1 MNKMK
6 KLLSVLLAVVI
17 ALSCMSVM
25 ASAAKTSYKT
35 VDELT
40 NLDAYSPYG
49 QVTRLSLEE
58 RSSMVLDFLDNVL
71 PGLNINMGEVFSIDF
86 LSIAVTIDLSNV
98 DRLCYSFDTIK
109 STWENTLFSIATG
122 IVDLGILEKLDTG
135 SWVSGMSREGTDQWT
150 IISTLIAVL
159 SDQAGD
165 DGLLNALF
173 TQGLDL
179 GLINGMLGGLDLS
192 SIENIILNLPGMVK
206 GLIYPMLER
215 WDDTLADVKTYDN
228 NIAADGGVNSIANTR
243 VKALFSDNMSIQTV
257 KYDANGTMT
266 SDHTGMTFTTTA
278 PGTPSDTSLRC
289 VYVMSAETPVPGT
302 TLTVY
307 HIVDAKEAEA
317 LAKDTDDSNNVAA
330 YNYIAEDQT
339 FVMAEEVATTTD
351 EDGNEIKGNGVY
363 VWKAVDEKTGQP
375 YAEGGWALKWY
386 ADDSQLLPGFSGE
399 DFDLTTDSAGTL
411 LYKFIPVLFNEL
423 AIPVLNGSVKKLLA
437 EFTGAKF
444 EHVGKAGPKADDAV
458 AALGEQDIFV
468 GKQGDYVF
476 EWSDYAVVDGVH
488 YYRYLDDLYVA
499 DLSATNNYFD
509 IINWDFEVKSELLN
523 KYIPANADDVNTR
536 LLTNLTAFLT
546 DVAELVLL
554 PSAETKDEGPLGI
567 ERTWTRPTFTDT
579 TNASLVNNIKA
590 LAQAVVG
597 LAPEHI
603 FGDDYTTN
611 PRCYYNMFMSSD
623 NDTVLAGIAAQ
634 LVDIIM
640 PSMTLPTADQLIAAN
655 TKVGAILAA
664 VIREFAAQLTPQ
676 YNYDA
681 LIYADFG
688 TATGENGDD
697 DNVKTFLADKDS
709 EYWLD
714 VCLTMGIH
722 VGYEYLRAF
731 ADMGED
737 SVATVVGVT
746 DYGMKFGKHTFTE
759 ADLTVDY
766 DDGTNVTTFKV
777 WEVGLD
783 YIIDW
788 ALESDYEWCWAFENI
803 VNTTGL
809 TIDLSTP
816 QDPWAKLQTV
826 LGSILP
832 VDEILTVTP
841 DAGEEKIEHW
851 LKDDLILGIVDLK
864 WDHLIDTLQFNGSVG
879 YFRNE
884 NVLNN
889 LAALLKTVVNSIFAK
904 VGGSGFAL
912 IPSVIANFDDLA
924 TQANLVTMIKNLV
937 GVLYTAFVTNGLART
952 IFPFIGF
959 FLGWKTDPQKI
970 ADPVMGYQF
979 QGGKDYAFQGV
990 TDAEYGK
997 TGGGSSAS
1005 TGTAISGTY
1014 ITFLNNSAG
1023 MLETHRNS
1031 DVTDHNYDIVIKS
1044 VTFDGKTND
1053 DLSASYVTVADD
1065 GTETAAD
1072 ATVNPWEKVWVK
1084 VNGTY
1089 KGDEAVTAT
1098 IAYDYVGKDGQAVGG
1113 TQYTSYTFLISGL
1126 YEDADRIGTQSGDH
1140 DTAYAGIYDFKS
1152 YVFTE
1157 DLYTSVTEYTQEIH
1171 YVQASVN
1178 NPDQEFVYCQP
1189 EGYDA
1194 TDCNGN
1200 VTVNNAGAVPT
1211 APASNYFAQYTGQ
1224 AGGWKSTFSKDDST
1238 TSAKLYYAKD
1248 GVTADTTFDYG
1259 AYDMGGIGVKYNAP
1273 TLGVENSDTKVW
1285 YVDFIYYNDY
1295 NVYDIYTENRDNG
1308 YNAYQGVASDLYE
1321 AYSTAWNKIVYLA
1334 TYPMMTT
1341 ARNIAD
1347 WHGLTAAG
1355 TTDNDYVSA
1364 IMPQIEPA
1372 IAEYEAAKEAYE
1384 DALADAQSSGAA
1396 GAALPQYVQ
1405 NMAAEIENDFDA
1417 AGKEINFQ
1425 DRAFYEYFNYQDVK
1439 AEGENLYRTF
1449 LAPKEM
1455 DQYYIQG
1462 SGISQAELD
1471 LVTEAETS
1479 ASKKAGIL
1487 ASRLENSADAIAASQ
1502 VAVDEWKMPITSKL
1516 VVEDTTARIAYYKT
1530 FVIADSTKED
1540 ADLLYFLE
1548 KEVAH
1553 IDAQGLVE
1561 DDYES
1566 VTWGRFAEAYA
1577 DAEAIIAGTDEFSSY
1592 NSRIFDVK
1600 WELMVAYKQLLKND
1614 DSLIQ
1619 AGGTA
1624 DLLANI
1630 EIAEAIFASMDAA
1643 DGAYALAADYE
1654 GTVEEAYAELIKAL
1668 GYEYQARYSANDTEV
1683 QNGEKQ
1689 AGELK
1694 YNADGTA
1701 MMYELYADSAYEYA
1715 NNDRPNRSGN
1725 QAKVNAANA
1734 KLEAAIANFEATAV
1748 AAPELGAIDGKTGAF
1763 GEVDTDEETGVV
1775 TGYIYGVKAGEDAEN
1790 YFALVDDTAGYTK
1803 KVASTLAGAS
1813 ENGTGAKVQVYN
1825 NSHVLVAE
1833 YTLIVFGDVNGDA
1846 AISASDYSAIIG
1858 VTQGTAMDNIAMIAA
1873 DVVDATDMANPAIS
1887 ASDYSAVIQS
1897 TQGSDLTV
1905 NPYIG

>member
-40 NLDAYSPYG
+40 ALDAYSPYG

-58 RSSMVLDFLDNVL
+58 RSSIVLDFLDNVL
-71 PGLNINMGEVFSIDF
+71 PGLNINMGTVFDVLG
-86 LSIAVTIDLSNV
+86 LSVTIDLTSV

-109 STWENTLFSIATG
+109 STFENTLASIAMG
-122 IVDLGILEKLDTG
+122 IVDLGILESLETG
-135 SWVSGMSREGTDQWT
+135 KWTSGMSRDGTAQWT
-150 IISTLIAVL
+150 IISTIFNFL
-159 SDQAGD
+159 SDNTTLVGKVFSD
-165 DGLLNALF
+165 
-173 TQGLDL
+173 GLDL
-179 GLINGMLGGLDLS
+179 GLVSLGDMS
-192 SIENIILNLPGMVK
+192 SIENIIMNLPGMVK
-206 GLIYPMLER
+206 GLIYPLLER
-215 WDDTLADVKTYDN
+215 WDDTLADVKTYDDN
-228 NIAADGGVNSIANTR
+228 MAADGGVNSIANTR
-243 VKALFSDNMSIQTV
+243 VKALFSDNMSITTV
-257 KYDANGTMT
+257 KYDVNGNMT
-266 SDHTGMTFTTTA
+266 SEHTGMPFQTSA
-278 PGTPSDTSLRC
+278 PGKPSDTSPRC
-289 VYVMSAETPVPGT
+289 VYVMSAATPVPGT
-302 TLTVY
+302 TLTIY

-317 LAKDTDDSNNVAA
+317 LAKDTDDTNDVAA

-339 FVMAEEVATTTD
+339 YIMAEEVA
-351 EDGNEIKGNGVY
+351 GNGVY
-363 VWKAVDEKTGQP
+363 VWKAVDEKTGAP

-386 ADDSQLLPGFSGE
+386 NDDSALLPGFSGN
-399 DFDLTTDSAGTL
+399 DFDLLTMSAGDL
-411 LYKFIPVLFNEL
+411 LYTFMPKLFDEL
-423 AIPVLNGSVKKLLA
+423 ALVVLNGSVKKILA

-444 EHVGKAGPKADDAV
+444 EHVGKAGPEADDAV
-458 AALGEQDIFV
+458 AALGSDEIFV
-468 GKQGDYVF
+468 GEQGDYVF

-499 DLSATNNYFD
+499 DLSNTNNYFD
-509 IINWDFEVKSELLN
+509 IINWDFEVTSDLLN
-523 KYIPANADDVNTR
+523 KYIPANADDANTR

-546 DVAELVLL
+546 DVANLVLL

-567 ERTWTRPTFTDT
+567 EATWTRPTFTDT
-579 TNASLVNNIKA
+579 TNASLVANIKA
-590 LAQAVVG
+590 LAQAVVS

-676 YNYDA
+676 YNYDN

-688 TATGENGDD
+688 TTEADP
-697 DNVKTFLADKDS
+697 VKTFLADKDS

-737 SVATVVGVT
+737 DAACAGVAS
-746 DYGMKFGKHTFTE
+746 YGMKFDNHTFAE
-759 ADLTVDY
+759 SDLTVEY
-766 DDGTNVTTFKV
+766 NGTTFKV

-788 ALESDYEWCWAFENI
+788 ALEADYEWSWAFENI

-809 TIDLSTP
+809 TVDLSTP
-816 QDPWAKLQTV
+816 QDPWVKLQTV

-841 DAGEEKIEHW
+841 DDGEQKIEHW

-879 YFRNE
+879 YFRND

-904 VGGSGFAL
+904 VGGGTYAL
-912 IPSVIANFDDLA
+912 IPAAITNFDTLA
-924 TQANLVTMIKNLV
+924 TQANLVEMIKSLV
-937 GVLYTAFVTNGLART
+937 GVLYKALVTNGLGRT
-952 IFPFIGF
+952 IMPFLN
-959 FLGWKTDPQKI
+959 FLFGWKTDPQKI

-1031 DVTDHNYDIVIKS
+1031 TVTDHNYDIVIKS
-1044 VTFDGKTND
+1044 VTFDGTINN
-1053 DLSASYVTVADD
+1053 DLSASYVTVASD
-1065 GTETAAD
+1065 GTESAAD

-1089 KGDEAVTAT
+1089 KGDEAVTMT

-1126 YEDADRIGTQSGDH
+1126 YEDADRIGTQDGDH
-1140 DTAYAGIYDFKS
+1140 DKDYTGIYDFKS

-1157 DLYTSVTEYTQEIH
+1157 DLYTTVTTYEQQIH
-1171 YVQASVN
+1171 YVQASLS
-1178 NPDQEFVYCQP
+1178 NPDKSFVSCLA
-1189 EGYDA
+1189 EGQSV
-1194 TDCNGN
+1194 DCSGN
-1200 VTVNNAGAVPT
+1200 VSGTGATPT

-1224 AGGWKSTFSKDDST
+1224 AGGWANSVTKNSSS
-1238 TSAKLYYAKD
+1238 TSAKLYYALD
-1248 GVTADTTFDYG
+1248 GVTADTEFAYG
-1259 AYDMGGIGVKYNAP
+1259 AYDMGGVGVKY
-1273 TLGVENSDTKVW
+1273 GDDTKVW

-1295 NVYDIYTENRDNG
+1295 NVYDIYTENKDNG
-1308 YNAYQGVASDLYE
+1308 YNANQGVASNLYE
-1321 AYSTAWNKIVYLA
+1321 AYRTAWNKIVYLA

-1355 TTDNDYVSA
+1355 TSSNDYVSA

-1372 IAEYEAAKEAYE
+1372 IEAYEAAKEAYE
-1384 DALADAQSSGAA
+1384 EALADAQSSGAA

-1405 NMAAEIENDFDA
+1405 NMAAEIEDDFDA

-1449 LAPKEM
+1449 LAPKVM
-1455 DQYYIQG
+1455 DTYYIQG
-1462 SGISQAELD
+1462 SGISEAELD
-1471 LVTEAETS
+1471 LVANAETS

-1516 VVEDTTARIAYYKT
+1516 VVDDTTARIAYYKT
-1530 FVIADSTKED
+1530 FVIADSAKED

-1561 DDYES
+1561 EDYES

-1577 DAEAIIAGTDEFSSY
+1577 DAQAIIAGTDEFSSY

-1643 DGAYALAADYE
+1643 DGAYLLKE
-1654 GTVEEAYAELIKAL
+1654 GVDANEAYAALISAL
-1668 GYEYQARYSANDTEV
+1668 GYEYQARYSSNDDEV
-1683 QNGEKQ
+1683 INGEKA
-1689 AGELK
+1689 AGDLK
-1694 YNADGTA
+1694 YNADGSP

-1715 NNDRPNRSGN
+1715 NNDRPNKSGN

-1734 KLEAAIANFEATAV
+1734 KLEAAIANFEVAV
-1748 AAPELGAIDGKTGAF
+1748 AALPELGAIDGTTGAF
-1763 GEVDTDEETGVV
+1763 GEVVTDEETGFT
-1775 TGYIYGVKAGEDAEN
+1775 TGYLYGVTAGEAAEG
-1790 YFALVDDTAGYTK
+1790 YFALVDETAGT
-1803 KVASTLAGAS
+1803 VEWTLGTASNV
-1813 ENGTGAKVQVYN
+1813 NGTGAVATVKDTKGN
-1825 NSHVLVAE
+1825 AVAE
-1833 YTLIVFGDVNGDA
+1833 FTLVIFGDVNGDA
-1846 AISASDYSAIIG
+1846 TVTGTDAQIVTNASLGGSIDGEANNFAANVNGDEGG
-1858 VTQGTAMDNIAMIAA
+1858 VTGTDSQIVTN
-1873 DVVDATDMANPAIS
+1873 
-1887 ASDYSAVIQS
+1887 ASLG
-1897 TQGSDLTV
+1897 GSITV
-1905 NPYIG
+1905 NPYVA

>member
-25 ASAAKTSYKT
+25 ASAAKTEYKT
-35 VDELT
+35 VD
-40 NLDAYSPYG
+40 NLNALGAYSPYG

-58 RSSMVLDFLDNVL
+58 RSSIVLDFLDNVL
-71 PGLNINMGEVFSIDF
+71 PGLNINMGTVFDVLG
-86 LSIAVTIDLSNV
+86 LSVTIDLTSV

-109 STWENTLFSIATG
+109 STFENTLASIAMG
-122 IVDLGILEKLDTG
+122 IVDLGILESLETG
-135 SWVSGMSREGTDQWT
+135 KWTSGMSRDGTAQWT
-150 IISTLIAVL
+150 IISTIFNFL
-159 SDQAGD
+159 SDNTTLVGKVFSD
-165 DGLLNALF
+165 
-173 TQGLDL
+173 GLDL
-179 GLINGMLGGLDLS
+179 GLVSLGDMS
-192 SIENIILNLPGMVK
+192 SITDIIMNLPGMIK

-228 NIAADGGVNSIANTR
+228 NMAADGGVNSIANTR
-243 VKALFSDNMSIQTV
+243 VKALFSDNMSITTV
-257 KYDANGTMT
+257 KYDVNGNMT
-266 SDHTGMTFTTTA
+266 SEHTGMPFQTSA
-278 PGTPSDTSLRC
+278 PGKPSDTSPRC
-289 VYVMSAETPVPGT
+289 VYVMSAATPVPGT

-317 LAKDTDDSNNVAA
+317 LAKDADDSNNVAA
-330 YNYIAEDQT
+330 YNYIKEDQT
-339 FVMAEEVATTTD
+339 YIMAEEA
-351 EDGNEIKGNGVY
+351 GNGVY

-375 YAEGGWALKWY
+375 YAEGGSTLKWY
-386 ADDSQLLPGFSGE
+386 NDDSALLPGFSGD
-399 DFDLTTDSAGTL
+399 DFDLLTMSAGDL
-411 LYKFIPVLFNEL
+411 LYTFMPKLFDEL
-423 AIPVLNGSVKKLLA
+423 ALVVLNGSVKKILA

-444 EHVGKAGPKADDAV
+444 EHVGKAGPEADDAV
-458 AALGEQDIFV
+458 AALGSDEIFV
-468 GKQGDYVF
+468 GEQGDYVF

-509 IINWDFEVKSELLN
+509 IINWNFEVTSDLLN
-523 KYIPANADDVNTR
+523 KYIPANADDANTR

-546 DVAELVLL
+546 DVANLVLL

-567 ERTWTRPTFTDT
+567 EATWTRPTFTDI
-579 TNASLVNNIKA
+579 TNASLVNNIKT
-590 LAQAVVG
+590 LAQAVVS

-676 YNYDA
+676 YNYDN

-688 TATGENGDD
+688 TTEADP
-697 DNVKTFLADKDS
+697 VKTFLANKDS

-737 SVATVVGVT
+737 NGACAGVAS
-746 DYGMKFGKHTFTE
+746 YGMKFDNHTFAE
-759 ADLTVDY
+759 SDLTVEY
-766 DDGTNVTTFKV
+766 NGTTFKV

-788 ALESDYEWCWAFENI
+788 ALEADYEWCWAFENI

-809 TIDLSTP
+809 TVDLSTP

-864 WDHLIDTLQFNGSVG
+864 WDHLIDTLKFDGDVD
-879 YFRNE
+879 YFRNK

-889 LAALLKTVVNSIFAK
+889 LAALLKTVVNNIFKK
-904 VGGSGFAL
+904 VGGGSYAL
-912 IPSVIANFDDLA
+912 IPSVITNFDELA

-937 GVLYTAFVTNGLART
+937 GVLYTALVTNGLGRT
-952 IFPFIGF
+952 IMPFLNF
-959 FLGWKTDPQKI
+959 FLGWKTDPQVF

-979 QGGKDYAFQGV
+979 RAGKDYAFQG
-990 TDAEYGK
+990 TSDAEAGK
-997 TGGGSSAS
+997 GGKGTSAAI
-1005 TGTAISGTY
+1005 GTAISGTY

-1031 DVTDHNYDIVIKS
+1031 DVTDHSYDIAIKS
-1044 VTFDGKTND
+1044 VTFDGTINN
-1053 DLSASYVTVADD
+1053 DLSASYVTVAAD
-1065 GTETAAD
+1065 GTESAAD

-1089 KGDEAVTAT
+1089 KGDEAVTMT
-1098 IAYDYVGKDGQAVGG
+1098 IAYDYVGKDGLAVGG

-1140 DTAYAGIYDFKS
+1140 DKDYTGIYDFKS

-1157 DLYTSVTEYTQEIH
+1157 DLYTSVTTYEQEIH
-1171 YVQASVN
+1171 YVQASFS
-1178 NPDQEFVYCQP
+1178 NPDKSFASCLP
-1189 EGYDA
+1189 EGQS

-1200 VTVNNAGAVPT
+1200 VTGTGATPT

-1224 AGGWKSTFSKDDST
+1224 AGGWEGSVTKNSST
-1238 TSAKLYYAKD
+1238 ANGLLYYALD
-1248 GVTADTTFDYG
+1248 GVTADTEFAYG
-1259 AYDMGGIGVKYNAP
+1259 AYDMGGIGVKY
-1273 TLGVENSDTKVW
+1273 GDDTKVW

-1295 NVYDIYTENRDNG
+1295 NVYDIYTENKDNG
-1308 YNAYQGVASDLYE
+1308 YNANQGVASNLYE

-1347 WHGLTAAG
+1347 WHGFTAAG
-1355 TTDNDYVSA
+1355 TTANDYVSA

-1372 IAEYEAAKEAYE
+1372 IAEYKAAKEAYE
-1384 DALADAQSSGAA
+1384 EALADAQSSGAA
-1396 GAALPQYVQ
+1396 SAALPQYVQ
-1405 NMAAEIENDFDA
+1405 DMAAEIENDFDA

-1439 AEGENLYRTF
+1439 AEGEKLYRTF
-1449 LAPKEM
+1449 LAPKVM
-1455 DQYYIQG
+1455 DTYYIQG

-1471 LVTEAETS
+1471 LVANAETS

-1487 ASRLENSADAIAASQ
+1487 ASRLKNSADAITASQ
-1502 VAVDEWKMPITSKL
+1502 VAYDEWKMPITSKL
-1516 VVEDTTARIAYYKT
+1516 VVDDTTARIAYYKQ
-1530 FVIADSTKED
+1530 FVIADTAKED

-1561 DDYES
+1561 EDYES

-1600 WELMVAYKQLLKND
+1600 WQLMVAYKQLLKND

-1643 DGAYALAADYE
+1643 DGAYLLKE
-1654 GTVEEAYAELIKAL
+1654 GVDANEAYAALISAL

-1683 QNGEKQ
+1683 QNGEK
-1689 AGELK
+1689 AVGDLK
-1694 YNADGTA
+1694 YNADGSP
-1701 MMYELYADSAYEYA
+1701 MMFELYADSAYEYA
-1715 NNDRPNRSGN
+1715 NNDRPNKSGN

-1734 KLEAAIANFEATAV
+1734 KLEAAIANFEVAV
-1748 AAPELGAIDGKTGAF
+1748 AELPELGAVDGTTGAF
-1763 GEVDTDEETGVV
+1763 GEVVTDEETGFT
-1775 TGYIYGVKAGEDAEN
+1775 TGYLYGVTAGEAAEG
-1790 YFALVDDTAGYTK
+1790 YFALVDDTAGT
-1803 KVASTLAGAS
+1803 VEWSLGTASNV
-1813 ENGTGAKVQVYN
+1813 NGTGAVATVKDTKGN
-1825 NSHVLVAE
+1825 AVAE
-1833 YTLIVFGDVNGDA
+1833 FTLVIFGDVNGDA
-1846 AISASDYSAIIG
+1846 AVTGTDASIIENASLGGNIDGDANNKAADANGDTG
-1858 VTQGTAMDNIAMIAA
+1858 VTGT
-1873 DVVDATDMANPAIS
+1873 DASIVENASLGGVIS
-1887 ASDYSAVIQS
+1887 
-1897 TQGSDLTV
+1897 V
-1905 NPYIG
+1905 NPYVA

>member
-25 ASAAKTSYKT
+25 ASAAKTAYKS
-35 VDELT
+35 VDEL
-40 NLDAYSPYG
+40 NALDAYSPYG

-58 RSSMVLDFLDNVL
+58 RSSIVLDFLDNVL
-71 PGLNINMGEVFSIDF
+71 PGLNINMGTVFDVLG
-86 LSIAVTIDLSNV
+86 LSVTIDLTSV

-109 STWENTLFSIATG
+109 STFENTLASIAMG
-122 IVDLGILEKLDTG
+122 IVDLGILESLETG
-135 SWVSGMSREGTDQWT
+135 KWTSGMSRAGTAQWT
-150 IISTLIAVL
+150 IISTIFNFL
-159 SDQAGD
+159 SDNTTLVGKVFSD
-165 DGLLNALF
+165 
-173 TQGLDL
+173 GLDL
-179 GLINGMLGGLDLS
+179 GLVSLGDMS
-192 SIENIILNLPGMVK
+192 SIENIIMNLPGMVK

-228 NIAADGGVNSIANTR
+228 NMAADGGVNSIVNTR
-243 VKALFSDNMSIQTV
+243 VKALFSDNMSITTV
-257 KYDANGTMT
+257 KYDVNGNMT
-266 SDHTGMTFTTTA
+266 SEHTGMPFQTSA
-278 PGTPSDTSLRC
+278 PGTPSDTSPRC
-289 VYVMSAETPVPGT
+289 VYVMSAATPVPGT

-339 FVMAEEVATTTD
+339 YIMAEEA
-351 EDGNEIKGNGVY
+351 GNGVY

-375 YAEGGWALKWY
+375 YAEGGSTLKWY
-386 ADDSQLLPGFSGE
+386 NDDSALLPGFSGN
-399 DFDLTTDSAGTL
+399 DFDLLTMSAGDL
-411 LYKFIPVLFNEL
+411 LYTFMPKLFDEL
-423 AIPVLNGSVKKLLA
+423 ALVVLNGSVKKILA

-444 EHVGKAGPKADDAV
+444 EHVGKAGPEADDAV
-458 AALGEQDIFV
+458 AALGSDEIFV
-468 GKQGDYVF
+468 GEQGDYVF

-509 IINWDFEVKSELLN
+509 IINWDFEVTSDLLN
-523 KYIPANADDVNTR
+523 KYIPANADDANTR

-546 DVAELVLL
+546 DVANLVLL

-567 ERTWTRPTFTDT
+567 EATWTRPTFTDT

-590 LAQAVVG
+590 LAQAVVS

-688 TATGENGDD
+688 TTEADP
-697 DNVKTFLADKDS
+697 VKTFLANKDS

-737 SVATVVGVT
+737 DAACAGVAS
-746 DYGMKFGKHTFTE
+746 YGMKFDNHTFAE
-759 ADLTVDY
+759 SDLTVEY
-766 DDGTNVTTFKV
+766 NGTTFKV

-788 ALESDYEWCWAFENI
+788 ALEADYEWCWAFENI

-809 TIDLSTP
+809 TVDLSTP
-816 QDPWAKLQTV
+816 QDPWVKLQTV

-841 DAGEEKIEHW
+841 DDGEQKIEHW

-904 VGGSGFAL
+904 VGGGSYSL
-912 IPSVIANFDDLA
+912 IPSVITNFDELA

-937 GVLYTAFVTNGLART
+937 GVLYTALVTNGLGRT
-952 IFPFIGF
+952 IMPFLN
-959 FLGWKTDPQKI
+959 FLFGWKTDPQVI

-990 TDAEYGK
+990 TDAEHGK

-1044 VTFDGKTND
+1044 VTFDGTINN
-1053 DLSASYVTVADD
+1053 DLSASYVTVAAD
-1065 GTETAAD
+1065 GTESAAD

-1089 KGDEAVTAT
+1089 KGDEAVTMT

-1126 YEDADRIGTQSGDH
+1126 YEDADRIGTQDGDH
-1140 DTAYAGIYDFKS
+1140 DKDYTGIYDFKS

-1157 DLYTSVTEYTQEIH
+1157 DLYTSVTEYTQQIH
-1171 YVQASVN
+1171 YVQASFS
-1178 NPDQEFVYCQP
+1178 NPDKSFVSCLA
-1189 EGYDA
+1189 EGQSV
-1194 TDCNGN
+1194 DCNGN
-1200 VTVNNAGAVPT
+1200 VSGTGATPT

-1224 AGGWKSTFSKDDST
+1224 AGGWAGSVTKDSSS
-1238 TSAKLYYAKD
+1238 TSAKLYYALD
-1248 GVTADTTFDYG
+1248 GVTADTEFAYG
-1259 AYDMGGIGVKYNAP
+1259 AYDMGGVGVKY
-1273 TLGVENSDTKVW
+1273 GDDTKVW

-1295 NVYDIYTENRDNG
+1295 GIDQIYADNKDNG
-1308 YNAYQGVASDLYE
+1308 YNANQGVASNLYE
-1321 AYSTAWNKIVYLA
+1321 AYRTAWNKIVYLA

-1347 WHGLTAAG
+1347 WIGHTAAG
-1355 TTDNDYVSA
+1355 TSANDYVTA

-1384 DALADAQSSGAA
+1384 EALADAQSSGAA

-1449 LAPKEM
+1449 LAPKVM
-1455 DQYYIQG
+1455 DTYYIQG

-1471 LVTEAETS
+1471 LVANAETS

-1502 VAVDEWKMPITSKL
+1502 VAYDEWKMPITSKL
-1516 VVEDTTARIAYYKT
+1516 VVDDTTARIAYYKT
-1530 FVIADSTKED
+1530 FVIADSAKED
-1540 ADLLYFLE
+1540 ADLLYFLTQ
-1548 KEVAH
+1548 EVAH

-1561 DDYES
+1561 EDYES

-1643 DGAYALAADYE
+1643 DGAYLLKE
-1654 GTVEEAYAELIKAL
+1654 GVDANEAYAALISAL
-1668 GYEYQARYSANDTEV
+1668 GYEYQARYSSNDDEV
-1683 QNGEKQ
+1683 INGEKA
-1689 AGELK
+1689 AGDLK
-1694 YNADGTA
+1694 YNADGSP
-1701 MMYELYADSAYEYA
+1701 MMFELYADSAYEYA
-1715 NNDRPNRSGN
+1715 NNDRPNKSGN

-1734 KLEAAIANFEATAV
+1734 KLEAAIANFEVAV
-1748 AAPELGAIDGKTGAF
+1748 AELPELGAVDGTTGAF
-1763 GEVDTDEETGVV
+1763 GEVVTDEETGFT
-1775 TGYIYGVKAGEDAEN
+1775 TGYLYGVTAGEAAEG
-1790 YFALVDDTAGYTK
+1790 YFALVDDTAGT
-1803 KVASTLAGAS
+1803 VEWSLGTASNV
-1813 ENGTGAKVQVYN
+1813 NGTGAVATVKDTKGN
-1825 NSHVLVAE
+1825 AVAE
-1833 YTLIVFGDVNGDA
+1833 FTLVIFGDVNGDA
-1846 AISASDYSAIIG
+1846 AVTGTDASIIENASLG
-1858 VTQGTAMDNIAMIAA
+1858 GNIDGDANNIAA
-1873 DVVDATDMANPAIS
+1873 DANGDTGVTGTDASIVENASLGGVIS
-1887 ASDYSAVIQS
+1887 
-1897 TQGSDLTV
+1897 V
-1905 NPYIG
+1905 NPYVA

>member
-25 ASAAKTSYKT
+25 ASAAKTAYKT

-40 NLDAYSPYG
+40 ALDAYSPYG

-58 RSSMVLDFLDNVL
+58 RSSIVLDFLDNVL
-71 PGLNINMGEVFSIDF
+71 PGLNINMGTVFDVMG
-86 LSIAVTIDLSNV
+86 LSVTIDLTSV

-109 STWENTLFSIATG
+109 DTFENTLASIAMA
-122 IVDLGILEKLDTG
+122 IVDLGILESLETG
-135 SWVSGMSREGTDQWT
+135 EWVSGMTRDGTAQWT
-150 IISTLIAVL
+150 IISTIFAFL
-159 SDQAGD
+159 SDNTTLVGKVFSD
-165 DGLLNALF
+165 
-173 TQGLDL
+173 GLDL
-179 GLINGMLGGLDLS
+179 GIVSLGDMS
-192 SIENIILNLPGMVK
+192 SIENIIMNLPGMVK

-215 WDDTLADVKTYDN
+215 WDDTLADVKTYDDN
-228 NIAADGGVNSIANTR
+228 MAADGGVNSIVNTR
-243 VKALFSDNMSIQTV
+243 VKALFSDNMSITTV
-257 KYDANGTMT
+257 KYDVNGNMT
-266 SDHTGMTFTTTA
+266 SEHEGMPFQTSA
-278 PGTPSDTSLRC
+278 PGTPSDTSPRC
-289 VYVMSAETPVPGT
+289 VYVMSAATPVPGT
-302 TLTVY
+302 TLTIY

-317 LAKDTDDSNNVAA
+317 LAKDTDDTNDVAA

-339 FVMAEEVATTTD
+339 YIMAEEVA
-351 EDGNEIKGNGVY
+351 GNGVY
-363 VWKAVDEKTGQP
+363 VWKAVDEKTGAP
-375 YAEGGWALKWY
+375 YAEGGSTLKWY
-386 ADDSQLLPGFSGE
+386 NDDSALLPGFSGN
-399 DFDLTTDSAGTL
+399 DFDLLTMSAGDL
-411 LYKFIPVLFNEL
+411 LYTFMPKLFDEL
-423 AIPVLNGSVKKLLA
+423 ALVVLNGSVKKILA

-444 EHVGKAGPKADDAV
+444 EHVGKAGPEADDAV
-458 AALGEQDIFV
+458 AALGSDDIFV

-509 IINWDFEVKSELLN
+509 IINWDFEVTSDLLN
-523 KYIPANADDVNTR
+523 QYIPANADDASTR

-546 DVAELVLL
+546 DVANLVLL

-567 ERTWTRPTFTDT
+567 EATWTRPTFTDT

-590 LAQAVVG
+590 LAQAVVS

-664 VIREFAAQLTPQ
+664 VVREFAAQLTPQ
-676 YNYDA
+676 YNYDN

-688 TATGENGDD
+688 TTEADP
-697 DNVKTFLADKDS
+697 VKTFLADKDS

-714 VCLTMGIH
+714 VILTMGIH

-737 SVATVVGVT
+737 NGACAGVAS
-746 DYGMKFGKHTFTE
+746 YGMKFDNHTFAE
-759 ADLTVDY
+759 SDLTVEY
-766 DDGTNVTTFKV
+766 NGTTFKV

-788 ALESDYEWCWAFENI
+788 ALEADYEWSWAFENI
-803 VNTTGL
+803 VDTSTF
-809 TIDLSTP
+809 TVDLSTP

-841 DAGEEKIEHW
+841 DDGEQKIEHW
-851 LKDDLILGIVDLK
+851 LKDDLILGIVDLN

-879 YFRNE
+879 YFRND
-884 NVLNN
+884 NVLDN
-889 LAALLKTVVNSIFAK
+889 LAALLKTVVNSIFVE
-904 VGGSGFAL
+904 VGGGSYAL
-912 IPSVIANFDDLA
+912 IPDAITNFDTLA
-924 TQANLVTMIKNLV
+924 TQANLVEMIKSLV
-937 GVLYTAFVTNGLART
+937 GTLYTALVTNGLGRT
-952 IFPFIGF
+952 IMPFLN
-959 FLGWKTDPQKI
+959 FLFGWKTDPQKI

-979 QGGKDYAFQGV
+979 KANKDYAFQGT
-990 TDAEYGK
+990 TDDEAGEVGK
-997 TGGGSSAS
+997 GSSAS

-1031 DVTDHNYDIVIKS
+1031 DTVDHAYDINITS
-1044 VTFDGKTND
+1044 VTFDATTNN

-1072 ATVNPWEKVWVK
+1072 NVVEPYEKVWVK
-1084 VNGTY
+1084 INGTY
-1089 KGDEAVTAT
+1089 QGDEAVTMT
-1098 IAYDYVGKDGQAVGG
+1098 VAYDYVGKDGQAVGG

-1126 YEDADRIGTQSGDH
+1126 YEDADRIGTQANDH
-1140 DTAYAGIYDFKS
+1140 DNSYGGIYDFKS

-1157 DLYTSVTEYTQEIH
+1157 DLYTSVTEYEQEIH
-1171 YVQASVN
+1171 YVQASLS
-1178 NPDQEFVYCQP
+1178 NPDQAFQYCYS
-1189 EGYDA
+1189 EGS
-1194 TDCNGN
+1194 TVDCN
-1200 VTVNNAGAVPT
+1200 NNKTADGDLPT
-1211 APASNYFAQYTGQ
+1211 APASNYFAQYEGQ
-1224 AGGWKSTFSKDDST
+1224 AGGWEDSLTKDGSTVNGL
-1238 TSAKLYYAKD
+1238 LYYAKD
-1248 GVTADTTFDYG
+1248 GVTADTEFAYG
-1259 AYDMGGIGVKYNAP
+1259 AYDMGGVGVKY
-1273 TLGVENSDTKVW
+1273 GDDTKVW
-1285 YVDFIYYNDY
+1285 YVDFIYYTDY
-1295 NVYDIYTENRDNG
+1295 GIDQIYADNKGNG

-1321 AYSTAWNKIVYLA
+1321 AYRTAWNKIVYLA

-1347 WHGLTAAG
+1347 WNSLTATG
-1355 TTDNDYVSA
+1355 TSTNDYVSA

-1372 IAEYEAAKEAYE
+1372 IEAYEAAKEAYE
-1384 DALADAQSSGAA
+1384 EALADAQSSGAA
-1396 GAALPQYVQ
+1396 GAALPNYVQ
-1405 NMAAEIENDFDA
+1405 NMAAEIEDDFDA

-1449 LAPKEM
+1449 IAPKVM

-1471 LVTEAETS
+1471 LVANAETS

-1502 VAVDEWKMPITSKL
+1502 VAYDEWKMPITSKL

-1600 WELMVAYKQLLKND
+1600 WELMVAYKQLLKKA
-1614 DSLIQ
+1614 DSLIE

-1624 DLLANI
+1624 TLLENI

-1668 GYEYQARYSANDTEV
+1668 GYEYQARYSSNDDEV
-1683 QNGEKQ
+1683 INGEKA
-1689 AGELK
+1689 AGDLK
-1694 YNADGTA
+1694 YNADGTP

-1715 NNDRPNRSGN
+1715 NNDRPNKSSN

-1734 KLEAAIANFEATAV
+1734 KLEAAIANFEAAVTAD
-1748 AAPELGAIDGKTGAF
+1748 PELGVIDGTTGAF
-1763 GEVDTDEETGVV
+1763 GEVVTDGETGFT
-1775 TGYIYGVKAGEDAEN
+1775 TGYIYGVTAGDAAED
-1790 YFALVDDTAGYTK
+1790 YFALVDETAGT
-1803 KVASTLAGAS
+1803 VEWSLGTASS
-1813 ENGTGAKVQVYN
+1813 VNGTGAVATVKDTKGN
-1825 NSHVLVAE
+1825 AVAE
-1833 YTLIVFGDVNGDA
+1833 YTLIIFGDVDGDA
-1846 AISASDYSAIIG
+1846 GITAQDYLAVINT
-1858 VTQGTAMDNIAMIAA
+1858 TQGTSMNEVATFAANVDGDDSVSAQDYLAMINA
-1873 DVVDATDMANPAIS
+1873 
-1887 ASDYSAVIQS
+1887 
-1897 TQGSDLTV
+1897 TQGVALGT
-1905 NPYIG
+1905 NPYA

>member
-25 ASAAKTSYKT
+25 ASAAKTTYKT
-35 VDELT
+35 VDEL
-40 NLDAYSPYG
+40 NALDAYSPYG

-58 RSSMVLDFLDNVL
+58 RSSIVLDFLDNVL
-71 PGLNINMGEVFSIDF
+71 PGLNINMGTVFDVLG
-86 LSIAVTIDLSNV
+86 LSVTIDLTSV

-109 STWENTLFSIATG
+109 STFENTLASIAMG
-122 IVDLGILEKLDTG
+122 IVDLGILESLETG
-135 SWVSGMSREGTDQWT
+135 KWTSGMSRNGTAQWT
-150 IISTLIAVL
+150 IISTIFNFL
-159 SDQAGD
+159 SDNTTLVGKVFSD
-165 DGLLNALF
+165 
-173 TQGLDL
+173 GLDL
-179 GLINGMLGGLDLS
+179 GLVSLGDMS
-192 SIENIILNLPGMVK
+192 SIENIIMNLPGMVK

-228 NIAADGGVNSIANTR
+228 NMAADGGVNSIVNTR
-243 VKALFSDNMSIQTV
+243 VKALFSDNMSITTV
-257 KYDANGTMT
+257 KYDVNGNMT
-266 SDHTGMTFTTTA
+266 SEHTGMPFQTSA
-278 PGTPSDTSLRC
+278 PGTPSDTSPRC
-289 VYVMSAETPVPGT
+289 VYVMSAATPVPGT

-339 FVMAEEVATTTD
+339 YIMAEEA
-351 EDGNEIKGNGVY
+351 GNGVY

-375 YAEGGWALKWY
+375 YAEGGSTLKWY
-386 ADDSQLLPGFSGE
+386 NDDSALLPGFSGD
-399 DFDLTTDSAGTL
+399 DFDLLTMSAGDL
-411 LYKFIPVLFNEL
+411 LYTFMPKLFDEL
-423 AIPVLNGSVKKLLA
+423 ALVVLNGSVKKILA

-444 EHVGKAGPKADDAV
+444 EHVGKAGPEADDAV
-458 AALGEQDIFV
+458 AALGSDEIFV
-468 GKQGDYVF
+468 GEQGDYVF

-509 IINWDFEVKSELLN
+509 IINWDFEVTSDLLN
-523 KYIPANADDVNTR
+523 KYIPASADDVNTR

-546 DVAELVLL
+546 DVANLVLL

-567 ERTWTRPTFTDT
+567 EATWTRPTFTDT

-590 LAQAVVG
+590 LAQAVVS

-688 TATGENGDD
+688 TTEADP
-697 DNVKTFLADKDS
+697 VKTFLANKDS

-737 SVATVVGVT
+737 NGACAGVAS
-746 DYGMKFGKHTFTE
+746 YGMKFDNHTFAE
-759 ADLTVDY
+759 SDLTVEY
-766 DDGTNVTTFKV
+766 NGTTFKV

-788 ALESDYEWCWAFENI
+788 ALEADYEWCWAFENI

-809 TIDLSTP
+809 TVDLSTP
-816 QDPWAKLQTV
+816 QDPWVKLQTV

-841 DAGEEKIEHW
+841 DDGEQKIEHW

-904 VGGSGFAL
+904 VGGGSYSL
-912 IPSVIANFDDLA
+912 IPSVITNFDELA

-937 GVLYTAFVTNGLART
+937 GVLYTALVTNGLGRT
-952 IFPFIGF
+952 IMPFLN
-959 FLGWKTDPQKI
+959 FLFGWKTDPQVI

-990 TDAEYGK
+990 TDAEHGK

-1044 VTFDGKTND
+1044 VTFDGTINN
-1053 DLSASYVTVADD
+1053 DLSASYVTVAAD
-1065 GTETAAD
+1065 GTESAAD

-1089 KGDEAVTAT
+1089 KGDEAVTMT

-1126 YEDADRIGTQSGDH
+1126 YEDADRIGTQDGDH
-1140 DTAYAGIYDFKS
+1140 DKDYTGIYDFKS

-1157 DLYTSVTEYTQEIH
+1157 DLYTSVTEYTQQIH
-1171 YVQASVN
+1171 YVQASLS
-1178 NPDQEFVYCQP
+1178 NPDKSFVSCLP
-1189 EGYDA
+1189 EGQS

-1200 VTVNNAGAVPT
+1200 VTGTGATPT

-1224 AGGWKSTFSKDDST
+1224 AGGWAGSVTKNSSS
-1238 TSAKLYYAKD
+1238 TSAKLYYALD
-1248 GVTADTTFDYG
+1248 GVTADTEFAYG
-1259 AYDMGGIGVKYNAP
+1259 AYDMGGIGVKY
-1273 TLGVENSDTKVW
+1273 GDDTKVW

-1295 NVYDIYTENRDNG
+1295 NVYDIYTENKDNG
-1308 YNAYQGVASDLYE
+1308 YNAYQGVASNLYE
-1321 AYSTAWNKIVYLA
+1321 AYRTAWNKIVYLA

-1347 WHGLTAAG
+1347 WIGHTAAG
-1355 TTDNDYVSA
+1355 TSANDYVTA

-1372 IAEYEAAKEAYE
+1372 IEAYEAAKEAYE
-1384 DALADAQSSGAA
+1384 EALADAQSSGAA
-1396 GAALPQYVQ
+1396 SAALPQYVQ
-1405 NMAAEIENDFDA
+1405 NMAAEIEDDFDA

-1449 LAPKEM
+1449 LAPKVM

-1471 LVTEAETS
+1471 LVANAETS

-1502 VAVDEWKMPITSKL
+1502 VAYDEWKMPITSKL
-1516 VVEDTTARIAYYKT
+1516 VVDDTTARIAYYKT
-1530 FVIADSTKED
+1530 FVIADSAKED
-1540 ADLLYFLE
+1540 ADLLYFLTQ
-1548 KEVAH
+1548 EVAH

-1561 DDYES
+1561 EDYES

-1643 DGAYALAADYE
+1643 DGAYLLKE
-1654 GTVEEAYAELIKAL
+1654 GVDANEAYAQLISAL
-1668 GYEYQARYSANDTEV
+1668 GYEYQARYSSNDDEV
-1683 QNGEKQ
+1683 INGEKA
-1689 AGELK
+1689 AGDLK
-1694 YNADGTA
+1694 YNADGSP
-1701 MMYELYADSAYEYA
+1701 MMFELYADSAYEYA
-1715 NNDRPNRSGN
+1715 NNDRPNKSGN

-1734 KLEAAIANFEATAV
+1734 KLEAAIANFEVAV
-1748 AAPELGAIDGKTGAF
+1748 AELPELGAIDGTTGAF
-1763 GEVDTDEETGVV
+1763 GEVVTDEETGFT
-1775 TGYIYGVKAGEDAEN
+1775 TGYLYGVTAGEAAEG
-1790 YFALVDDTAGYTK
+1790 YFALVDDTAGT
-1803 KVASTLAGAS
+1803 VEWSLGTASNV
-1813 ENGTGAKVQVYN
+1813 NGTGAVATVKDTKGN
-1825 NSHVLVAE
+1825 AVAE
-1833 YTLIVFGDVNGDA
+1833 FTLVIFGDVNGDA
-1846 AISASDYSAIIG
+1846 SVTATDKAAVSKAALGG
-1858 VTQGTAMDNIAMIAA
+1858 VIEGDANTKAA
-1873 DVVDATDMANPAIS
+1873 DVNGDAAVTATDS
-1887 ASDYSAVIQS
+1887 AAVSKAALGGEI
-1897 TQGSDLTV
+1897 TV
-1905 NPYIG
+1905 NPYVA

>member
-35 VDELT
+35 VDEL
-40 NLDAYSPYG
+40 NALDAYSPYG

-58 RSSMVLDFLDNVL
+58 RSSIVLDFLDNVL
-71 PGLNINMGEVFSIDF
+71 PGLNINMGTVFDVMG
-86 LSIAVTIDLSNV
+86 LSVTIDLTSV

-109 STWENTLFSIATG
+109 STFENGLASIAMA
-122 IVDLGILEKLDTG
+122 IVDLGILESLSTSKWT
-135 SWVSGMSREGTDQWT
+135 SGMSRDGTAQWT
-150 IISTLIAVL
+150 IISTIFNFL
-159 SDQAGD
+159 SDNTTLVGKVFSD
-165 DGLLNALF
+165 
-173 TQGLDL
+173 GLDL
-179 GLINGMLGGLDLS
+179 GLVSLGDMS
-192 SIENIILNLPGMVK
+192 SIENIIMNLPGMVK

-228 NIAADGGVNSIANTR
+228 NMAADGGVNSIVNTR
-243 VKALFSDNMSIQTV
+243 VKALFSDNMSITTV
-257 KYDANGTMT
+257 KYDVNGNMT
-266 SDHTGMTFTTTA
+266 SEHTGMPFQTSA
-278 PGTPSDTSLRC
+278 PGIPSDTSPRC
-289 VYVMSAETPVPGT
+289 VYVMSAATPVPGT
-302 TLTVY
+302 TLTIY

-339 FVMAEEVATTTD
+339 YIMAEEA
-351 EDGNEIKGNGVY
+351 GNGVY

-375 YAEGGWALKWY
+375 YAEGGSTLKWY
-386 ADDSQLLPGFSGE
+386 NDDSALLPGFSGN
-399 DFDLTTDSAGTL
+399 DFDLLTMSAGDL
-411 LYKFIPVLFNEL
+411 LYTFMPKLFDEL
-423 AIPVLNGSVKKLLA
+423 ALVVLNGSVKKILA

-444 EHVGKAGPKADDAV
+444 EHVGKAGPEADDAV
-458 AALGEQDIFV
+458 AALGSDEIFV
-468 GKQGDYVF
+468 GEQGDYVF

-509 IINWDFEVKSELLN
+509 IINWDFEVTSDLLN
-523 KYIPANADDVNTR
+523 KYIPASADDVNTR

-546 DVAELVLL
+546 DVANLVLL

-567 ERTWTRPTFTDT
+567 EATWTRPTFTDT

-590 LAQAVVG
+590 LAQAVVS

-688 TATGENGDD
+688 TTEADP
-697 DNVKTFLADKDS
+697 VKTFLADKDS

-737 SVATVVGVT
+737 NGACAGVAS
-746 DYGMKFGKHTFTE
+746 YGMKFDNHTFAE
-759 ADLTVDY
+759 SDLTVEY
-766 DDGTNVTTFKV
+766 NGTTFKV

-788 ALESDYEWCWAFENI
+788 ALEADYEWSWAFENI

-809 TIDLSTP
+809 TVDLSTP
-816 QDPWAKLQTV
+816 QDPWVKLQTV

-841 DAGEEKIEHW
+841 DDGEQKIEHW

-879 YFRNE
+879 YFRND

-904 VGGSGFAL
+904 VGGGSYSL
-912 IPSVIANFDDLA
+912 IPSVITNFDELA

-937 GVLYTAFVTNGLART
+937 GVLYTALVTNGLGRT
-952 IFPFIGF
+952 IMPFLN
-959 FLGWKTDPQKI
+959 FLFGWKTDPQVI

-990 TDAEYGK
+990 TDAEHGK

-1044 VTFDGKTND
+1044 VTFDGTINN
-1053 DLSASYVTVADD
+1053 DLSASYVTVAAD
-1065 GTETAAD
+1065 GTESAAD

-1089 KGDEAVTAT
+1089 KGDEAVTMT

-1126 YEDADRIGTQSGDH
+1126 YEDADRIGTQDGDH
-1140 DTAYAGIYDFKS
+1140 DKDYTGIYDFKS

-1157 DLYTSVTEYTQEIH
+1157 DLYTSVTEYTQQIH
-1171 YVQASVN
+1171 YVQASFS
-1178 NPDQEFVYCQP
+1178 NPDKSFVSCLA
-1189 EGYDA
+1189 EGQSV
-1194 TDCNGN
+1194 DCNGN
-1200 VTVNNAGAVPT
+1200 VSGTGATPT

-1224 AGGWKSTFSKDDST
+1224 AGGWAGSVTKDSSS
-1238 TSAKLYYAKD
+1238 TSAKLYYALD
-1248 GVTADTTFDYG
+1248 GVTADTEFAYG
-1259 AYDMGGIGVKYNAP
+1259 AYDMGGVGVKY
-1273 TLGVENSDTKVW
+1273 GDDTKVW

-1295 NVYDIYTENRDNG
+1295 GIDQIYADNKDNG
-1308 YNAYQGVASDLYE
+1308 YNANQGVASNLYE
-1321 AYSTAWNKIVYLA
+1321 AYRTAWNKIVYLA

-1347 WHGLTAAG
+1347 WIGHTAAG
-1355 TTDNDYVSA
+1355 TSANDYVTA

-1384 DALADAQSSGAA
+1384 EALADAQSSGAA

-1449 LAPKEM
+1449 LAPKVM
-1455 DQYYIQG
+1455 DTYYIQG

-1471 LVTEAETS
+1471 LVANAETS

-1502 VAVDEWKMPITSKL
+1502 VAYDEWKMPITSKL
-1516 VVEDTTARIAYYKT
+1516 VVDDTTARIAYYKT
-1530 FVIADSTKED
+1530 FVIADSAKED
-1540 ADLLYFLE
+1540 ADLLYFLTQ
-1548 KEVAH
+1548 EVAH

-1561 DDYES
+1561 EDYES

-1577 DAEAIIAGTDEFSSY
+1577 DAQAIIAGTDEFSSY

-1643 DGAYALAADYE
+1643 DGAYLLKE
-1654 GTVEEAYAELIKAL
+1654 GVDANEAYAQLISAL
-1668 GYEYQARYSANDTEV
+1668 GYEYQARYSSNDDEV
-1683 QNGEKQ
+1683 INGEKA
-1689 AGELK
+1689 AGDLK
-1694 YNADGTA
+1694 YNADGSP

-1715 NNDRPNRSGN
+1715 HNDRPNKSGN

-1734 KLEAAIANFEATAV
+1734 KLEAAIANFEVAV
-1748 AAPELGAIDGKTGAF
+1748 AELPELGAIDGTTGAF
-1763 GEVDTDEETGVV
+1763 GEVVTDEETGFT
-1775 TGYIYGVKAGEDAEN
+1775 TGYLYGVTAGEAAEG
-1790 YFALVDDTAGYTK
+1790 YFALVDAEAGTVEWTLGTASN
-1803 KVASTLAGAS
+1803 V
-1813 ENGTGAKVQVYN
+1813 NGTGAVATVKDTKGN
-1825 NSHVLVAE
+1825 AVAE
-1833 YTLIVFGDVNGDA
+1833 YTLVIFGDVNGDA
-1846 AISASDYSAIIG
+1846 AI
-1858 VTQGTAMDNIAMIAA
+1858 TAADGNTIKSVALGGNIDAGARELAA
-1873 DVVDATDMANPAIS
+1873 DVNGDASITAADGNTVKSAALGGVIS
-1887 ASDYSAVIQS
+1887 
-1897 TQGSDLTV
+1897 V
-1905 NPYIG
+1905 NPYVA

>member
-35 VDELT
+35 VDEL
-40 NLDAYSPYG
+40 NALDAYSPYG

-58 RSSMVLDFLDNVL
+58 RSSIVLDFLDNVL
-71 PGLNINMGEVFSIDF
+71 PGLNINMGTVFDVLG
-86 LSIAVTIDLSNV
+86 LSVTIDLTSV

-109 STWENTLFSIATG
+109 STFENTLASIAMG
-122 IVDLGILEKLDTG
+122 IVDLGILESLETG
-135 SWVSGMSREGTDQWT
+135 KWTSGMSRAGTAQWT
-150 IISTLIAVL
+150 IISTIFNFL
-159 SDQAGD
+159 SDNTTLVGKVFSD
-165 DGLLNALF
+165 
-173 TQGLDL
+173 GLDL
-179 GLINGMLGGLDLS
+179 GLVSLGDMS
-192 SIENIILNLPGMVK
+192 SIENIIMNLPGMVK

-228 NIAADGGVNSIANTR
+228 NMAADGGVNSIVNTR
-243 VKALFSDNMSIQTV
+243 VKALFSDNMSITTV
-257 KYDANGTMT
+257 KYDVNGNMT
-266 SDHTGMTFTTTA
+266 SEHTGMPFQTSA
-278 PGTPSDTSLRC
+278 PGKPSDTSPRC
-289 VYVMSAETPVPGT
+289 VYVMSAATPVPGT
-302 TLTVY
+302 TLTIY
-307 HIVDAKEAEA
+307 HIVDAKEAET

-330 YNYIAEDQT
+330 YEYIAEDQT
-339 FVMAEEVATTTD
+339 YIMAEEA
-351 EDGNEIKGNGVY
+351 GNGVY

-375 YAEGGWALKWY
+375 YAEGGSTLKWY
-386 ADDSQLLPGFSGE
+386 NDDSALLPGFSGN
-399 DFDLTTDSAGTL
+399 DFDLLTMSAGDL
-411 LYKFIPVLFNEL
+411 LYTFIPKLFDEL
-423 AIPVLNGSVKKLLA
+423 ALVVLNGSVKKILA

-444 EHVGKAGPKADDAV
+444 EHVGKAGPEADDAV
-458 AALGEQDIFV
+458 AALGSDEIFV
-468 GKQGDYVF
+468 GEQGDYAF
-476 EWSDYAVVDGVH
+476 EWSDYAVVGGVH

-509 IINWDFEVKSELLN
+509 IINWDFEVTSDLLN
-523 KYIPANADDVNTR
+523 KYIPANADDANTR
-536 LLTNLTAFLT
+536 LLTNVADFLT

-554 PSAETKDEGPLGI
+554 PSAETEDEGPLGI
-567 ERTWTRPTFTDT
+567 EATWTRPTFAAG
-579 TNASLVNNIKA
+579 NANLVANIKA
-590 LAQAVVG
+590 LAQAVVS

-611 PRCYYNMFMSSD
+611 PRCYYDMFMSSD

-664 VIREFAAQLTPQ
+664 VVREFAAQLTPQ

-688 TATGENGDD
+688 TTEADP
-697 DNVKTFLADKDS
+697 VKTFLADKDS

-714 VCLTMGIH
+714 VILTMGIH

-737 SVATVVGVT
+737 NGACAGVAS
-746 DYGMKFGKHTFTE
+746 YGMKFDNHTFAE
-759 ADLTVDY
+759 SDLTVEY
-766 DDGTNVTTFKV
+766 NGTTFKV

-788 ALESDYEWCWAFENI
+788 ALEADYEWSWAFENI

-809 TIDLSTP
+809 TVDLSTP
-816 QDPWAKLQTV
+816 QDPWVKLQTV

-841 DAGEEKIEHW
+841 DDGEQKIEHW

-904 VGGSGFAL
+904 VGGGSYSL
-912 IPSVIANFDDLA
+912 IPSVITNFDELA

-937 GVLYTAFVTNGLART
+937 GVLYTALVTNGLGRT
-952 IFPFIGF
+952 IMPFLN
-959 FLGWKTDPQKI
+959 FLFGWKTDPQKI

-990 TDAEYGK
+990 TDAEHGK

-1044 VTFDGKTND
+1044 VTFDGTINN
-1053 DLSASYVTVADD
+1053 DLSASYVTVAAD
-1065 GTETAAD
+1065 GTESAAD

-1089 KGDEAVTAT
+1089 KGDEAVTMT

-1126 YEDADRIGTQSGDH
+1126 YEDADRIGTQDGDH
-1140 DTAYAGIYDFKS
+1140 DKDYTGISDFKS

-1157 DLYTSVTEYTQEIH
+1157 DLYTSVTEYTQGIH
-1171 YVQASVN
+1171 YVQASVS
-1178 NPDQEFVYCQP
+1178 NPDKSFQYCYS
-1189 EGYDA
+1189 EGS
-1194 TDCNGN
+1194 TVDCN
-1200 VTVNNAGAVPT
+1200 NNKTADGDLPT
-1211 APASNYFAQYTGQ
+1211 APASNYFAQYEGQ
-1224 AGGWKSTFSKDDST
+1224 AGGWAGSVTKNSSS

-1248 GVTADTTFDYG
+1248 GVTADTEFAYG
-1259 AYDMGGIGVKYNAP
+1259 AYDMGGVAVKY
-1273 TLGVENSDTKVW
+1273 GDDTKVW

-1295 NVYDIYTENRDNG
+1295 NVYDIYTENKDNG
-1308 YNAYQGVASDLYE
+1308 YNANQGVASNLYE
-1321 AYSTAWNKIVYLA
+1321 AYRTAWNKIVYLA

-1347 WHGLTAAG
+1347 WIGHTAAG
-1355 TTDNDYVSA
+1355 TSANDYVSA

-1372 IAEYEAAKEAYE
+1372 IEAYEAAKEAYE
-1384 DALADAQSSGAA
+1384 EALADAQSSGAA

-1405 NMAAEIENDFDA
+1405 NMAAEIEDDFDA

-1449 LAPKEM
+1449 LAPKVM
-1455 DQYYIQG
+1455 DTYYIQG

-1471 LVTEAETS
+1471 LVANAETS

-1502 VAVDEWKMPITSKL
+1502 VAYDEWKMPITSKL
-1516 VVEDTTARIAYYKT
+1516 VVDDMTARIAYYKT
-1530 FVIADSTKED
+1530 FVIADSAKED

-1643 DGAYALAADYE
+1643 DGAYLLKE
-1654 GTVEEAYAELIKAL
+1654 GVDANEAYAALISAL

-1689 AGELK
+1689 AGDLK
-1694 YNADGTA
+1694 YNADGTP

-1715 NNDRPNRSGN
+1715 NNDRPNKSGN

-1734 KLEAAIANFEATAV
+1734 KLEAAIANFEVAV
-1748 AAPELGAIDGKTGAF
+1748 AELPELGAIDGTTGAF
-1763 GEVDTDEETGVV
+1763 GEVATDEETGFT
-1775 TGYIYGVKAGEDAEN
+1775 TGYLYGVTAGEAAEG
-1790 YFALVDDTAGYTK
+1790 YFALVDDTAGT
-1803 KVASTLAGAS
+1803 VEWSLGTASNV
-1813 ENGTGAKVQVYN
+1813 NGTGAVATVKDTKGN
-1825 NSHVLVAE
+1825 AVAE
-1833 YTLIVFGDVNGDA
+1833 FTLVIFGDVNGDA
-1846 AISASDYSAIIG
+1846 AVTATDANLVTNAALGGAIAGDANNFAANANGDTG
-1858 VTQGTAMDNIAMIAA
+1858 VT
-1873 DVVDATDMANPAIS
+1873 ATDANIVTNA
-1887 ASDYSAVIQS
+1887 ALG
-1897 TQGSDLTV
+1897 GSITV
-1905 NPYIG
+1905 NPYVA

>member
-25 ASAAKTSYKT
+25 ASAAKTEYKT
-35 VDELT
+35 VD
-40 NLDAYSPYG
+40 NLNALGAYSPYG

-58 RSSMVLDFLDNVL
+58 RSSIVLDFLDNVL
-71 PGLNINMGEVFSIDF
+71 PGLNINMGTVFDVLG
-86 LSIAVTIDLSNV
+86 LSVTIDLTSV

-109 STWENTLFSIATG
+109 STFENTLASIAMG
-122 IVDLGILEKLDTG
+122 IVDLGILESLSTSKWT
-135 SWVSGMSREGTDQWT
+135 SGMSRDGTAQWT
-150 IISTLIAVL
+150 IISTIFNFL
-159 SDQAGD
+159 SDNTTLVGKVFSD
-165 DGLLNALF
+165 
-173 TQGLDL
+173 GLDL
-179 GLINGMLGGLDLS
+179 GLVSLGDMS
-192 SIENIILNLPGMVK
+192 SIENIIMNLPGMVK

-228 NIAADGGVNSIANTR
+228 NMAADGGVNSIVNTR
-243 VKALFSDNMSIQTV
+243 VKALFSDNMSITTV
-257 KYDANGTMT
+257 KYDVNGNMT
-266 SDHTGMTFTTTA
+266 SEHTGMPFQTSA
-278 PGTPSDTSLRC
+278 PGIPSDTSPRC
-289 VYVMSAETPVPGT
+289 VYVMSAATPVPGT
-302 TLTVY
+302 TLTIY

-317 LAKDTDDSNNVAA
+317 LAKDTDDSNDVAA

-339 FVMAEEVATTTD
+339 YIMAEEV
-351 EDGNEIKGNGVY
+351 EGNGVY
-363 VWKAVDEKTGQP
+363 VWKAYELDNDGNVKLDENNKPIVLNT
-375 YAEGGWALKWY
+375 LKWY
-386 ADDSQLLPGFSGE
+386 NDDSALLPGFSGN
-399 DFDLTTDSAGTL
+399 DFDLLTMSAGDL
-411 LYKFIPVLFNEL
+411 LYTFMPKLFDEL
-423 AIPVLNGSVKKLLA
+423 ALVVLNGSVKKILA

-444 EHVGKAGPKADDAV
+444 EHVGKAGPEADDAV
-458 AALGEQDIFV
+458 AALGSDEIFV
-468 GKQGDYVF
+468 GEQGDYVF

-509 IINWDFEVKSELLN
+509 IINWDFEVTSDLLN
-523 KYIPANADDVNTR
+523 KYIPASADDVNTR

-546 DVAELVLL
+546 DVANLVLL

-567 ERTWTRPTFTDT
+567 EATWTRPTFTDT

-590 LAQAVVG
+590 LAQAVVS

-688 TATGENGDD
+688 TTEADP
-697 DNVKTFLADKDS
+697 VKTFLADKDS

-737 SVATVVGVT
+737 NGACAGVAS
-746 DYGMKFGKHTFTE
+746 YGMKFDNHTFAE
-759 ADLTVDY
+759 SDLTVEY
-766 DDGTNVTTFKV
+766 NGTTFKV

-788 ALESDYEWCWAFENI
+788 ALEADYEWSWAFENI

-809 TIDLSTP
+809 TVDLSTP
-816 QDPWAKLQTV
+816 QDPWVKLQTV

-841 DAGEEKIEHW
+841 DDGEQKIEHW

-879 YFRNE
+879 YFRND

-889 LAALLKTVVNSIFAK
+889 LAALLKTIVNSIFAK
-904 VGGSGFAL
+904 VGGGSYSL
-912 IPSVIANFDDLA
+912 IPSVITNFDELA

-937 GVLYTAFVTNGLART
+937 GVLYTALVTNGLGRT
-952 IFPFIGF
+952 IMPFLN
-959 FLGWKTDPQKI
+959 FLFGWKTDPQKI

-990 TDAEYGK
+990 TDAEHGK

-1044 VTFDGKTND
+1044 VTFDGTINN
-1053 DLSASYVTVADD
+1053 DLSASYVTVAAD
-1065 GTETAAD
+1065 GTESAAD

-1089 KGDEAVTAT
+1089 KGDEAVTMT

-1126 YEDADRIGTQSGDH
+1126 YEDADRIGTQDGDH
-1140 DTAYAGIYDFKS
+1140 DKDYTGIYDFKS

-1157 DLYTSVTEYTQEIH
+1157 DLYTTVTTYEQQIH
-1171 YVQASVN
+1171 YVQASLS
-1178 NPDQEFVYCQP
+1178 NPDKSFVSCLA
-1189 EGYDA
+1189 EGQSV
-1194 TDCNGN
+1194 DCNGN
-1200 VTVNNAGAVPT
+1200 VSGTGATPT

-1224 AGGWKSTFSKDDST
+1224 AGGWAGSVTKDSSS
-1238 TSAKLYYAKD
+1238 TSAKLYYALD
-1248 GVTADTTFDYG
+1248 GVTADTEFAYG
-1259 AYDMGGIGVKYNAP
+1259 AYDMGGVGVKY
-1273 TLGVENSDTKVW
+1273 GDDTKVW

-1295 NVYDIYTENRDNG
+1295 GIDQIYADNKDNG
-1308 YNAYQGVASDLYE
+1308 YNANQGVASNLYE
-1321 AYSTAWNKIVYLA
+1321 AYRTAWNKIVYLA

-1347 WHGLTAAG
+1347 WIGHTAAG
-1355 TTDNDYVSA
+1355 TSANDYVTA

-1384 DALADAQSSGAA
+1384 EALADAQSSGAA

-1439 AEGENLYRTF
+1439 AAGENLYRTF
-1449 LAPKEM
+1449 LAPKVM
-1455 DQYYIQG
+1455 DTYYIQG

-1471 LVTEAETS
+1471 LVANAETS

-1502 VAVDEWKMPITSKL
+1502 VAYDEWKMPITSKL
-1516 VVEDTTARIAYYKT
+1516 VVDDTTSRIAYYKT
-1530 FVIADSTKED
+1530 FVIADSAKED
-1540 ADLLYFLE
+1540 ADLLYFLTQ
-1548 KEVAH
+1548 EVAH

-1566 VTWGRFAEAYA
+1566 VTWGRFAEAYE
-1577 DAEAIIAGTDEFSSY
+1577 DAKAIIAGTDEFSSY

-1600 WELMVAYKQLLKND
+1600 WQLMVAYKQLLKND
-1614 DSLIQ
+1614 NSLIQ

-1643 DGAYALAADYE
+1643 DGAYLLKE
-1654 GTVEEAYAELIKAL
+1654 GVDANEAYAALISAL
-1668 GYEYQARYSANDTEV
+1668 GYEYQARYSSNDDEV
-1683 QNGEKQ
+1683 INGEKA
-1689 AGELK
+1689 AGDLK
-1694 YNADGTA
+1694 YNADGSP
-1701 MMYELYADSAYEYA
+1701 MMFELYADSAYEYA
-1715 NNDRPNRSGN
+1715 NNDRPNKSGN

-1734 KLEAAIANFEATAV
+1734 KLEAAIANFEVAV
-1748 AAPELGAIDGKTGAF
+1748 AELPELGAVDGTTGAF
-1763 GEVDTDEETGVV
+1763 GEVVTDEETGFT
-1775 TGYIYGVKAGEDAEN
+1775 TGYLYGVTAGEAAEG
-1790 YFALVDDTAGYTK
+1790 YFALVDAEAGTVEWTLGTASN
-1803 KVASTLAGAS
+1803 V
-1813 ENGTGAKVQVYN
+1813 NGTGAVATVKDTKGN
-1825 NSHVLVAE
+1825 AVAE
-1833 YTLIVFGDVNGDA
+1833 YTLVIFGDVNGDA
-1846 AISASDYSAIIG
+1846 SVTATDKAAVSKAALGG
-1858 VTQGTAMDNIAMIAA
+1858 VIEGDANTKAA
-1873 DVVDATDMANPAIS
+1873 DVNGDAAVTATDS
-1887 ASDYSAVIQS
+1887 AAVSKAALGGEI
-1897 TQGSDLTV
+1897 TV
-1905 NPYIG
+1905 NPYVA

>member
-25 ASAAKTSYKT
+25 ASAAKTAYKT
-35 VDELT
+35 VDEL
-40 NLDAYSPYG
+40 NALDAYSPYG

-58 RSSMVLDFLDNVL
+58 RSSIVLDFLDNVL
-71 PGLNINMGEVFSIDF
+71 PGLNINMGTVFDVLG
-86 LSIAVTIDLSNV
+86 LSVTIDLTSV

-109 STWENTLFSIATG
+109 STFENTLASIAMG
-122 IVDLGILEKLDTG
+122 IVDLGILESLETG
-135 SWVSGMSREGTDQWT
+135 KWTSGMSRDGTAQWT
-150 IISTLIAVL
+150 IISTIFNFL
-159 SDQAGD
+159 SDNTTLVGKVFSE
-165 DGLLNALF
+165 GLN
-173 TQGLDL
+173 L
-179 GLINGMLGGLDLS
+179 GLVSLGDMS
-192 SIENIILNLPGMVK
+192 SIENIIMNLPGMVK

-228 NIAADGGVNSIANTR
+228 NMAADGGVNSIVNTR
-243 VKALFSDNMSIQTV
+243 VKALFSDNMSITTV
-257 KYDANGTMT
+257 KYDVNGNMT
-266 SDHTGMTFTTTA
+266 SEHTGMPFQTSA
-278 PGTPSDTSLRC
+278 PGTPSDTSPRC
-289 VYVMSAETPVPGT
+289 VYVMSAATPVPGT

-339 FVMAEEVATTTD
+339 YIMAEEA
-351 EDGNEIKGNGVY
+351 NNGVY
-363 VWKAVDEKTGQP
+363 VWKAVDEKTGAP
-375 YAEGGWALKWY
+375 YAEGGSTLKWY
-386 ADDSQLLPGFSGE
+386 NDDSALLPGFSGN
-399 DFDLTTDSAGTL
+399 DFDLIDMSAGDL
-411 LYKFIPVLFNEL
+411 LYTFMPKLFDEL
-423 AIPVLNGSVKKLLA
+423 ALVVLNGSVKKILA

-444 EHVGKAGPKADDAV
+444 THIGKAGPEADDAV
-458 AALGEQDIFV
+458 AALGSDEIFV
-468 GKQGDYVF
+468 GEQGDYVF

-509 IINWDFEVKSELLN
+509 IINWDFEVTSDLLN
-523 KYIPANADDVNTR
+523 KYIPASADDVNTR

-546 DVAELVLL
+546 DVANLVLL

-567 ERTWTRPTFTDT
+567 EATWTRPTFTDT
-579 TNASLVNNIKA
+579 TNASLVKNIKA
-590 LAQAVVG
+590 LAQAVVS

-688 TATGENGDD
+688 TTEADP
-697 DNVKTFLADKDS
+697 VKTFLADKDS

-737 SVATVVGVT
+737 NGACAGVAS
-746 DYGMKFGKHTFTE
+746 YGMKFDNHTFAE
-759 ADLTVDY
+759 SDLTVEY
-766 DDGTNVTTFKV
+766 NGTTFKV

-788 ALESDYEWCWAFENI
+788 ALEADYEWSWAFENI

-809 TIDLSTP
+809 TVDLSTP
-816 QDPWAKLQTV
+816 QDPWVKLQTV

-841 DAGEEKIEHW
+841 DDGEQKIEHW

-879 YFRNE
+879 YFRND

-904 VGGSGFAL
+904 VGGGSYSL
-912 IPSVIANFDDLA
+912 IPSVITNFDELA

-937 GVLYTAFVTNGLART
+937 GVLYTALVTNGLGRT
-952 IFPFIGF
+952 IMPFLN
-959 FLGWKTDPQKI
+959 FLFGWKTDPQKI

-990 TDAEYGK
+990 TDAEHGK

-1044 VTFDGKTND
+1044 VTFDGTINN
-1053 DLSASYVTVADD
+1053 DLSASYVTVAAD
-1065 GTETAAD
+1065 GTESAAD

-1089 KGDEAVTAT
+1089 KGDEAVTMT

-1126 YEDADRIGTQSGDH
+1126 YEDADRIGTQDGDH
-1140 DTAYAGIYDFKS
+1140 DKDYTGIYDFKS

-1157 DLYTSVTEYTQEIH
+1157 DLYTTVTTYEQQIH
-1171 YVQASVN
+1171 YVQASLS
-1178 NPDQEFVYCQP
+1178 NPDKSFVSCLA
-1189 EGYDA
+1189 EGQSV
-1194 TDCNGN
+1194 DCNGN
-1200 VTVNNAGAVPT
+1200 VSGTGATPT

-1224 AGGWKSTFSKDDST
+1224 AGGWAGSVTKDSSS
-1238 TSAKLYYAKD
+1238 TSAKLYYALD
-1248 GVTADTTFDYG
+1248 GVTADTEFAYG
-1259 AYDMGGIGVKYNAP
+1259 AYDMGGVGVKY
-1273 TLGVENSDTKVW
+1273 GDDTKVW

-1295 NVYDIYTENRDNG
+1295 NVYDIYTENKDNG
-1308 YNAYQGVASDLYE
+1308 YNAYQGVASNLYE
-1321 AYSTAWNKIVYLA
+1321 AYRTAWNKIVYLA

-1347 WHGLTAAG
+1347 WIGHTAAG
-1355 TTDNDYVSA
+1355 TSANDYVTA

-1384 DALADAQSSGAA
+1384 EALADAQSSGAA

-1405 NMAAEIENDFDA
+1405 NMAAEIEDDFDA

-1449 LAPKEM
+1449 LAPKVM

-1471 LVTEAETS
+1471 LVANAETS

-1502 VAVDEWKMPITSKL
+1502 VAYDEWKMPITSKL
-1516 VVEDTTARIAYYKT
+1516 VVDDTTARIAYYKT
-1530 FVIADSTKED
+1530 FVIADSAKED
-1540 ADLLYFLE
+1540 ADLLYFLTQ
-1548 KEVAH
+1548 EVAH

-1561 DDYES
+1561 EDYES

-1643 DGAYALAADYE
+1643 DGAYLLKE
-1654 GTVEEAYAELIKAL
+1654 GVDANEAYAALISAL
-1668 GYEYQARYSANDTEV
+1668 GYEYQARYSSNDDEV
-1683 QNGEKQ
+1683 INGEKA
-1689 AGELK
+1689 AGDLK
-1694 YNADGTA
+1694 YNADGSP
-1701 MMYELYADSAYEYA
+1701 MMFELYADSAYEYA
-1715 NNDRPNRSGN
+1715 NNDRPNKSGN

-1734 KLEAAIANFEATAV
+1734 KLEAAIANFEVAV
-1748 AAPELGAIDGKTGAF
+1748 AELPELGAIDGTTGAF
-1763 GEVDTDEETGVV
+1763 GEVVTDEETGFT
-1775 TGYIYGVKAGEDAEN
+1775 TGYLYGVTAGEAAEG
-1790 YFALVDDTAGYTK
+1790 YFALVDAEAGTVEWTLGTASN
-1803 KVASTLAGAS
+1803 V
-1813 ENGTGAKVQVYN
+1813 NGTGAVATVKDTKGN
-1825 NSHVLVAE
+1825 AVAE
-1833 YTLIVFGDVNGDA
+1833 YTLVIFGDVNGDA
-1846 AISASDYSAIIG
+1846 AVTATDANLVTNAALGGAIAGDANNFAANANGDTG
-1858 VTQGTAMDNIAMIAA
+1858 VT
-1873 DVVDATDMANPAIS
+1873 ATDANIVTNA
-1887 ASDYSAVIQS
+1887 ALG
-1897 TQGSDLTV
+1897 GSITV
-1905 NPYIG
+1905 NPYVA

>member
-35 VDELT
+35 VDEL
-40 NLDAYSPYG
+40 NALGAYSPYG

-58 RSSMVLDFLDNVL
+58 RSSIVLDFLDNVL
-71 PGLNINMGEVFSIDF
+71 PGLNINMGTVFDVF
-86 LSIAVTIDLSNV
+86 GLSVTIDLTSV

-109 STWENTLFSIATG
+109 DTFENTLASIAMAV
-122 IVDLGILEKLDTG
+122 VDLGILESLETG
-135 SWVSGMSREGTDQWT
+135 KWTSGMSRDGTAQWT
-150 IISTLIAVL
+150 IISTIFNFL
-159 SDQAGD
+159 SDNTTLVGK
-165 DGLLNALF
+165 LF
-173 TQGLDL
+173 SDGLDL
-179 GLINGMLGGLDLS
+179 GLVSLGDMS
-192 SIENIILNLPGMVK
+192 SIENIIMNLPGMVK

-228 NIAADGGVNSIANTR
+228 NMAADGGVNSIVNTR
-243 VKALFSDNMSIQTV
+243 VKALFSDNMSITTV
-257 KYDANGTMT
+257 KYDVNGKMT
-266 SDHTGMTFTTTA
+266 SEHTGMPFQTSA
-278 PGTPSDTSLRC
+278 PGTPSDTSPRC
-289 VYVMSAETPVPGT
+289 VYVMSAATPVPDT
-302 TLTVY
+302 TLTIY

-317 LAKDTDDSNNVAA
+317 LAKDTDDTNDVAA

-339 FVMAEEVATTTD
+339 YIMAEEVA
-351 EDGNEIKGNGVY
+351 GNGVY
-363 VWKAVDEKTGQP
+363 VWKAVDEKTGAP
-375 YAEGGWALKWY
+375 YAEGGSTLKWY
-386 ADDSQLLPGFSGE
+386 NDDSALLPGFSGN
-399 DFDLTTDSAGTL
+399 DFDLLTMSAGDL
-411 LYKFIPVLFNEL
+411 LYTFMPKLFDEL
-423 AIPVLNGSVKKLLA
+423 ALVVLNGSVKKILA

-444 EHVGKAGPKADDAV
+444 EHVGKAGPEADDAV
-458 AALGEQDIFV
+458 AALGNDEIFV
-468 GKQGDYVF
+468 GEQGDYVF

-499 DLSATNNYFD
+499 DLSNTNNYFD
-509 IINWDFEVKSELLN
+509 IINWDFEVTSSLLN
-523 KYIPANADDVNTR
+523 DYIPANADDANTR
-536 LLTNLTAFLT
+536 LLTNVADFLT

-554 PSAETKDEGPLGI
+554 PSAATVDEYTGF
-567 ERTWTRPTFTDT
+567 EAAWTRPTFAAG
-579 TNASLVNNIKA
+579 NANLVANIKA
-590 LAQAVVG
+590 LAQAVVK
-597 LAPEHI
+597 LAPQHI
-603 FGDDYTTN
+603 FGDDYATN
-611 PRCYYNMFMSSD
+611 PRCYYNMFISSD

-676 YNYDA
+676 YNYDN

-688 TATGENGDD
+688 TTEADP
-697 DNVKTFLADKDS
+697 VKTFLADKDS

-737 SVATVVGVT
+737 NAACAGVAS
-746 DYGMKFGKHTFTE
+746 YGMKFDNHTFAE
-759 ADLTVDY
+759 SDLTVDY
-766 DDGTNVTTFKV
+766 NGTTFKV

-788 ALESDYEWCWAFENI
+788 ALEADYEWSWAFENI

-809 TIDLSTP
+809 TVDLSTP

-841 DAGEEKIEHW
+841 DSGEEKIEHW

-879 YFRNE
+879 YFRND

-889 LAALLKTVVNSIFAK
+889 LAALLKTIVNSIFAK
-904 VGGSGFAL
+904 VGGGSYAL
-912 IPSVIANFDDLA
+912 IPDVITNFDELA

-937 GVLYTAFVTNGLART
+937 GVLYTALVTNGLGRT
-952 IFPFIGF
+952 IMPFLN
-959 FLGWKTDPQKI
+959 FLFGWKTDPQKI

-979 QGGKDYAFQGV
+979 KANKDYAFQGT
-990 TDAEYGK
+990 TDAEAGGSAGK
-997 TGGGSSAS
+997 GSSAA

-1023 MLETHRNS
+1023 MLETHRES
-1031 DVTDHNYDIVIKS
+1031 SVTDHSYDISIKS
-1044 VTFDGKTND
+1044 VTFDGTIND
-1053 DLSASYVTVADD
+1053 DLSASYVTVDED
-1065 GTETAAD
+1065 GNETAAD

-1089 KGDEAVTAT
+1089 KGDEAVTMT

-1126 YEDADRIGTQSGDH
+1126 YEDADRIGTQAEDH
-1140 DTAYAGIYDFKS
+1140 DNSYGGIYDFKS

-1157 DLYTSVTEYTQEIH
+1157 DVFTTITEYEQEIH
-1171 YVQASVN
+1171 YVSASFS
-1178 NPDQEFVYCQP
+1178 NPDQSFQSA
-1189 EGYDA
+1189 GQDSDKAA
-1194 TDCNGN
+1194 TEAVKDCNGN
-1200 VTVNNAGAVPT
+1200 ITTPAQPAYYAAVQS
-1211 APASNYFAQYTGQ
+1211 PASNYFAQYSGQ
-1224 AGGWKSTFSKDDST
+1224 AGGWEGSLTKDGSIVNGF
-1238 TSAKLYYAKD
+1238 LYYAKD
-1248 GVTADTTFDYG
+1248 GVTAETFDGDYG
-1259 AYDMGGIGVKYNAP
+1259 VYDMGGVAVKY
-1273 TLGVENSDTKVW
+1273 GDDSKVW
-1285 YVDFIYYNDY
+1285 WVDFIYYNDY
-1295 NVYDIYTENRDNG
+1295 DIDVIYNENKDNG
-1308 YNAYQGVASDLYE
+1308 YNANQGVASNLYE
-1321 AYSTAWNKIVYLA
+1321 AYRTAWNKIVYLA

-1341 ARNIAD
+1341 SRNIVD
-1347 WHGLTAAG
+1347 WNGKQATGTAE
-1355 TTDNDYVSA
+1355 NDYVSA

-1384 DALADAQSSGAA
+1384 EALADAQSSGAA

-1405 NMAAEIENDFDA
+1405 NMAAEIEDDFDA

-1439 AEGENLYRTF
+1439 AAGENLYRTF
-1449 LAPKEM
+1449 LAPKVM
-1455 DQYYIQG
+1455 DTYYIQG

-1471 LVTEAETS
+1471 LVANAETS

-1516 VVEDTTARIAYYKT
+1516 VVEDMTARIAYYKQ
-1530 FVIADSTKED
+1530 FVIADTAKED
-1540 ADLLYFLE
+1540 ADLLYFLTQ
-1548 KEVAH
+1548 EVAH

-1561 DDYES
+1561 EDYES

-1600 WELMVAYKQLLKND
+1600 WELMVAYKQLLAKDN
-1614 DSLIQ
+1614 SLIE

-1643 DGAYALAADYE
+1643 DGAYLLKE
-1654 GTVEEAYAELIKAL
+1654 GVDANEAYAELIKAL
-1668 GYEYQARYSANDTEV
+1668 GYEYQARYSSNDDEV
-1683 QNGEKQ
+1683 INGEKA
-1689 AGELK
+1689 AGDLK
-1694 YNADGTA
+1694 YNADGTP

-1734 KLEAAIANFEATAV
+1734 KLEAAIANFEVAV
-1748 AAPELGAIDGKTGAF
+1748 AALPELAPVEGSTGAF
-1763 GEVDTDEETGVV
+1763 GEVVTDEETGFT
-1775 TGYIYGVKAGEDAEN
+1775 TGYLYGVTAGEAAEG
-1790 YFALVDDTAGYTK
+1790 YFALVDAEAGTVEWSLGTASN
-1803 KVASTLAGAS
+1803 V
-1813 ENGTGAKVQVYN
+1813 NGTGAIATVKDTKGN
-1825 NSHVLVAE
+1825 AVAE
-1833 YTLIVFGDVNGDA
+1833 FTLIIFGDVNGDA
-1846 AISASDYSAIIG
+1846 AVTATDSASVSVATVG
-1858 VTQGTAMDNIAMIAA
+1858 GTIDGDAFNKAA
-1873 DVVDATDMANPAIS
+1873 DVNGDGGITATDSATVSVATVGGAI
-1887 ASDYSAVIQS
+1887 
-1897 TQGSDLTV
+1897 TV
-1905 NPYIG
+1905 NPYVA

>member
-25 ASAAKTSYKT
+25 ASAAKTTYKT
-35 VDELT
+35 VDEL
-40 NLDAYSPYG
+40 NALGAYSPYG

-58 RSSMVLDFLDNVL
+58 RSSIVLDFLDNVL
-71 PGLNINMGEVFSIDF
+71 PGLNINMGTVFDVLG
-86 LSIAVTIDLSNV
+86 LSVTIDLTSV

-109 STWENTLFSIATG
+109 STFENTLASIAMG
-122 IVDLGILEKLDTG
+122 IVDLGILESLETG
-135 SWVSGMSREGTDQWT
+135 KWTSGMSRDGTAQWT
-150 IISTLIAVL
+150 IISTIFNFL
-159 SDQAGD
+159 SDNTTLVGKVFSD
-165 DGLLNALF
+165 
-173 TQGLDL
+173 GLDL
-179 GLINGMLGGLDLS
+179 GLVSLGDMS
-192 SIENIILNLPGMVK
+192 SIENIIMNLPGMVK
-206 GLIYPMLER
+206 GLIYPLLER
-215 WDDTLADVKTYDN
+215 WDDTLADVKNYDN
-228 NIAADGGVNSIANTR
+228 NMAADGGVNSIVNTR
-243 VKALFSDNMSIQTV
+243 VKALFSDNMSITTV
-257 KYDANGTMT
+257 KYDVNGNMT
-266 SDHTGMTFTTTA
+266 SEHTGMPFQTSA
-278 PGTPSDTSLRC
+278 PGTPSDTSPRC
-289 VYVMSAETPVPGT
+289 VYVMSAATPVPGT

-317 LAKDTDDSNNVAA
+317 LAKDTDDSNDVAA

-339 FVMAEEVATTTD
+339 YIMAEEA
-351 EDGNEIKGNGVY
+351 GNGVY

-375 YAEGGWALKWY
+375 YAEGGSALKWY
-386 ADDSQLLPGFSGE
+386 NDDSALLPGFSGN
-399 DFDLTTDSAGTL
+399 DFDLLTMSAGDL
-411 LYKFIPVLFNEL
+411 LYTFMPKLFDEL
-423 AIPVLNGSVKKLLA
+423 ALVVLNGSVKKILA

-444 EHVGKAGPKADDAV
+444 EYVGKAGPEADDAV
-458 AALGEQDIFV
+458 AALGSDEIFV
-468 GKQGDYVF
+468 GEQGDYVF

-509 IINWDFEVKSELLN
+509 IINWDFEVTSELLN
-523 KYIPANADDVNTR
+523 KYIPANADDANTR

-546 DVAELVLL
+546 DVANLVLL

-567 ERTWTRPTFTDT
+567 EATWTRPTFTNT
-579 TNASLVNNIKA
+579 TNASLVANIKA
-590 LAQAVVG
+590 LAQAVVS

-688 TATGENGDD
+688 TTEADP
-697 DNVKTFLADKDS
+697 VKTFLANKDS

-737 SVATVVGVT
+737 NAACAGVAS
-746 DYGMKFGKHTFTE
+746 YGMKFDNHTFAE
-759 ADLTVDY
+759 SDLTVEY
-766 DDGTNVTTFKV
+766 NGTTFKV

-788 ALESDYEWCWAFENI
+788 ALEADYEWSWAFENI

-816 QDPWAKLQTV
+816 QDPWVKLQTV

-841 DAGEEKIEHW
+841 DDGEQKIEHW

-879 YFRNE
+879 YFRND

-904 VGGSGFAL
+904 VGGGSYAL
-912 IPSVIANFDDLA
+912 IPDVITNFDELA

-937 GVLYTAFVTNGLART
+937 GVLYTALVTNGLGRT
-952 IFPFIGF
+952 IMPFLN
-959 FLGWKTDPQKI
+959 FLFGWKTDPQKI

-1031 DVTDHNYDIVIKS
+1031 DVTDHNYDIEIKS
-1044 VTFDGKTND
+1044 VTFDGTINN
-1053 DLSASYVTVADD
+1053 DLSASYVTVDKD
-1065 GTETAAD
+1065 GNETAAD

-1089 KGDEAVTAT
+1089 KGDEAVTMT
-1098 IAYDYVGKDGQAVGG
+1098 IAYDYVGKDGKAVGG

-1126 YEDADRIGTQSGDH
+1126 YEDADRIGTQDGDH
-1140 DTAYAGIYDFKS
+1140 DKDYTGIYDFKS

-1157 DLYTSVTEYTQEIH
+1157 DLYTTVTTYEQQIH
-1171 YVQASVN
+1171 YVQASLS
-1178 NPDQEFVYCQP
+1178 NPDKSFVSCLA
-1189 EGYDA
+1189 EGQSV
-1194 TDCNGN
+1194 DCSGN
-1200 VTVNNAGAVPT
+1200 VSGTGATPT

-1224 AGGWKSTFSKDDST
+1224 AGGWAGSVTKNSST
-1238 TSAKLYYAKD
+1238 TSAKLYYALD
-1248 GVTADTTFDYG
+1248 GVTADTEFAYG
-1259 AYDMGGIGVKYNAP
+1259 AYDMGGVGVKY
-1273 TLGVENSDTKVW
+1273 GDDTKVW

-1295 NVYDIYTENRDNG
+1295 GIDQIYADNKDNG
-1308 YNAYQGVASDLYE
+1308 YNANQGVASDLYE
-1321 AYSTAWNKIVYLA
+1321 AYRTAWNKIVYLA

-1347 WHGLTAAG
+1347 WIGHTAEG
-1355 TTDNDYVSA
+1355 TSSNDYVTA

-1372 IAEYEAAKEAYE
+1372 IEAYEAAKEAYE
-1384 DALADAQSSGAA
+1384 EALADAQSSGAA
-1396 GAALPQYVQ
+1396 SAALPQYVQ
-1405 NMAAEIENDFDA
+1405 NMAAEIEDDFDA

-1439 AEGENLYRTF
+1439 AAGENLYRTF
-1449 LAPKEM
+1449 LAPKVM
-1455 DQYYIQG
+1455 DTYYIQG
-1462 SGISQAELD
+1462 SGISEAELD
-1471 LVTEAETS
+1471 LVANAETS

-1502 VAVDEWKMPITSKL
+1502 VAYDEWKMPITSKL
-1516 VVEDTTARIAYYKT
+1516 VVDDMTSRIAYYKT

-1540 ADLLYFLE
+1540 ADLLYFL
-1548 KEVAH
+1548 KQEVAH

-1561 DDYES
+1561 DDYEE

-1577 DAEAIIAGTDEFSSY
+1577 DAQAIIAGTDEFSSY

-1614 DSLIQ
+1614 DSLIK

-1643 DGAYALAADYE
+1643 DGAYVLKE
-1654 GTVEEAYAELIKAL
+1654 GVDANEAYAQLIKAL

-1689 AGELK
+1689 AGDLK

-1715 NNDRPNRSGN
+1715 HNDRPNRSGN

-1734 KLEAAIANFEATAV
+1734 KLEAAIANFEVAV
-1748 AAPELGAIDGKTGAF
+1748 AALPELAPVDGTTGVI
-1763 GEVDTDEETGVV
+1763 GDTTEVDGVLE
-1775 TGYIYGVKAGEDAEN
+1775 GYIYGVTAGTEADKYFELVDAETGT
-1790 YFALVDDTAGYTK
+1790 VEWT
-1803 KVASTLAGAS
+1803 ASTLSAAGTV
-1813 ENGTGAKVQVYN
+1813 NGTGA
-1825 NSHVLVAE
+1825 VATVKDNDGNTVAK
-1833 YTLIVFGDVNGDA
+1833 YTLIVFGDVDGSGVADGTDSVSLMQYVADSNTNALAEIQLKASDIDNSGVTDGTDNVSIMQYVA
-1846 AISASDYSAIIG
+1846 DSAS
-1858 VTQGTAMDNIAMIAA
+1858 
-1873 DVVDATDMANPAIS
+1873 NP
-1887 ASDYSAVIQS
+1887 
-1897 TQGSDLTV
+1897 LPV
-1905 NPYIG
+1905 NPY

>member
-1 MNKMK
+1 
-6 KLLSVLLAVVI
+6 
-17 ALSCMSVM
+17 
-25 ASAAKTSYKT
+25 
-35 VDELT
+35 
-40 NLDAYSPYG
+40 
-49 QVTRLSLEE
+49 
-58 RSSMVLDFLDNVL
+58 
-71 PGLNINMGEVFSIDF
+71 
-86 LSIAVTIDLSNV
+86 
-98 DRLCYSFDTIK
+98 
-109 STWENTLFSIATG
+109 
-122 IVDLGILEKLDTG
+122 
-135 SWVSGMSREGTDQWT
+135 
-150 IISTLIAVL
+150 
-159 SDQAGD
+159 
-165 DGLLNALF
+165 
-173 TQGLDL
+173 
-179 GLINGMLGGLDLS
+179 
-192 SIENIILNLPGMVK
+192 
-206 GLIYPMLER
+206 
-215 WDDTLADVKTYDN
+215 
-228 NIAADGGVNSIANTR
+228 
-243 VKALFSDNMSIQTV
+243 
-257 KYDANGTMT
+257 
-266 SDHTGMTFTTTA
+266 
-278 PGTPSDTSLRC
+278 
-289 VYVMSAETPVPGT
+289 
-302 TLTVY
+302 
-307 HIVDAKEAEA
+307 
-317 LAKDTDDSNNVAA
+317 
-330 YNYIAEDQT
+330 
-339 FVMAEEVATTTD
+339 
-351 EDGNEIKGNGVY
+351 
-363 VWKAVDEKTGQP
+363 
-375 YAEGGWALKWY
+375 
-386 ADDSQLLPGFSGE
+386 
-399 DFDLTTDSAGTL
+399 
-411 LYKFIPVLFNEL
+411 
-423 AIPVLNGSVKKLLA
+423 
-437 EFTGAKF
+437 
-444 EHVGKAGPKADDAV
+444 
-458 AALGEQDIFV
+458 
-468 GKQGDYVF
+468 
-476 EWSDYAVVDGVH
+476 
-488 YYRYLDDLYVA
+488 
-499 DLSATNNYFD
+499 
-509 IINWDFEVKSELLN
+509 
-523 KYIPANADDVNTR
+523 
-536 LLTNLTAFLT
+536 
-546 DVAELVLL
+546 
-554 PSAETKDEGPLGI
+554 
-567 ERTWTRPTFTDT
+567 
-579 TNASLVNNIKA
+579 
-590 LAQAVVG
+590 
-597 LAPEHI
+597 
-603 FGDDYTTN
+603 
-611 PRCYYNMFMSSD
+611 MFMSSD

-688 TATGENGDD
+688 TTEADP
-697 DNVKTFLADKDS
+697 VKTFLANKDS

-714 VCLTMGIH
+714 VILTMGIH
-722 VGYEYLRAF
+722 IGYEYLRAF

-737 SVATVVGVT
+737 NGACAGVAS
-746 DYGMKFGKHTFTE
+746 YGMKFDNHTFAE
-759 ADLTVDY
+759 SDLTVEY
-766 DDGTNVTTFKV
+766 NGTTFKV

-788 ALESDYEWCWAFENI
+788 ALEADYEWSWAFENI

-809 TIDLSTP
+809 TVDLSTP
-816 QDPWAKLQTV
+816 QDPWVKLQTV

-841 DAGEEKIEHW
+841 DDGEQKIEHW

-879 YFRNE
+879 YFRND

-904 VGGSGFAL
+904 VGGGSYSL
-912 IPSVIANFDDLA
+912 IPSVITNFDELA

-937 GVLYTAFVTNGLART
+937 GVLYTALVTNGLGRT
-952 IFPFIGF
+952 IMPFLN
-959 FLGWKTDPQKI
+959 FLFGWKTDPQVI

-990 TDAEYGK
+990 TDAEHGK

-1044 VTFDGKTND
+1044 VTFDGTINN
-1053 DLSASYVTVADD
+1053 DLSASYVTVAAD
-1065 GTETAAD
+1065 GTESAAD

-1089 KGDEAVTAT
+1089 KGDEAVTMT

-1126 YEDADRIGTQSGDH
+1126 YEDADRIGTQDGDH
-1140 DTAYAGIYDFKS
+1140 DKDYTGISDFKS

-1157 DLYTSVTEYTQEIH
+1157 DLYTSVTEYTQQIH
-1171 YVQASVN
+1171 YVQASLS
-1178 NPDQEFVYCQP
+1178 NPDKSFVSCLP
-1189 EGYDA
+1189 EGQS

-1200 VTVNNAGAVPT
+1200 VTGTGATPT

-1224 AGGWKSTFSKDDST
+1224 AGGWAGSVTKNSSS
-1238 TSAKLYYAKD
+1238 TSAKLYYALD
-1248 GVTADTTFDYG
+1248 GVTADTEFAYG
-1259 AYDMGGIGVKYNAP
+1259 AYDMGGIGVKY
-1273 TLGVENSDTKVW
+1273 GDDTKVW

-1295 NVYDIYTENRDNG
+1295 NVYDIYTENKDNG
-1308 YNAYQGVASDLYE
+1308 YNAYQGVASNLYE
-1321 AYSTAWNKIVYLA
+1321 AYRTAWNKIVYLA

-1347 WHGLTAAG
+1347 WIGHTAAG
-1355 TTDNDYVSA
+1355 TSANDYVTA

-1384 DALADAQSSGAA
+1384 EALADAQSSGAA

-1449 LAPKEM
+1449 LAPKVM
-1455 DQYYIQG
+1455 DTYYIQG

-1471 LVTEAETS
+1471 LVANAETS

-1487 ASRLENSADAIAASQ
+1487 ASRLENSAEAITASQ
-1502 VAVDEWKMPITSKL
+1502 VAYDEWKMPITSKL
-1516 VVEDTTARIAYYKT
+1516 VVDDTTARIAYYKT
-1530 FVIADSTKED
+1530 FVIADAAKED

-1600 WELMVAYKQLLKND
+1600 WQLMVAYKQLLKND

-1643 DGAYALAADYE
+1643 DGAYLLKEGVDAD
-1654 GTVEEAYAELIKAL
+1654 EAYAALISAL
-1668 GYEYQARYSANDTEV
+1668 GYEYQARYSSNDDEV
-1683 QNGEKQ
+1683 INGEKA
-1689 AGELK
+1689 AGDLK
-1694 YNADGTA
+1694 YNADGSP
-1701 MMYELYADSAYEYA
+1701 MMFELYADSAYEYA
-1715 NNDRPNRSGN
+1715 NNDRPNKSGN

-1734 KLEAAIANFEATAV
+1734 KLEAAIANFEVAV
-1748 AAPELGAIDGKTGAF
+1748 AELPELGAVDGTTGAF
-1763 GEVDTDEETGVV
+1763 GEVVTDEETGFT
-1775 TGYIYGVKAGEDAEN
+1775 TGYLYGVTAGEAADG
-1790 YFALVDDTAGYTK
+1790 YFALVDAEAGTVEWSLGTASN
-1803 KVASTLAGAS
+1803 V
-1813 ENGTGAKVQVYN
+1813 NGTGAVATVKDTKGN
-1825 NSHVLVAE
+1825 AVAE
-1833 YTLIVFGDVNGDA
+1833 FTLVIFGDVNGDA
-1846 AISASDYSAIIG
+1846 SVTAADSNTIKAASMGGSIEEGAKALAANVNGDEAG
-1858 VTQGTAMDNIAMIAA
+1858 VTAA
-1873 DVVDATDMANPAIS
+1873 DANTVKA
-1887 ASDYSAVIQS
+1887 ASMG
-1897 TQGSDLTV
+1897 GSITV
-1905 NPYIG
+1905 NPYVA

>member
-25 ASAAKTSYKT
+25 ASAAKTEYKT
-35 VDELT
+35 VD
-40 NLDAYSPYG
+40 NLNALGAYSPYG

-58 RSSMVLDFLDNVL
+58 RSSIVLDFLDNVL
-71 PGLNINMGEVFSIDF
+71 PGLNINMGTVFDVLG
-86 LSIAVTIDLSNV
+86 LSVTIDLTSV

-109 STWENTLFSIATG
+109 STFENTLASIAMG
-122 IVDLGILEKLDTG
+122 IVDLGILESLSTSKWT
-135 SWVSGMSREGTDQWT
+135 SGMSRDGTAQWT
-150 IISTLIAVL
+150 IISTIFNFL
-159 SDQAGD
+159 SDNTTLVGKVFSD
-165 DGLLNALF
+165 
-173 TQGLDL
+173 GLDL
-179 GLINGMLGGLDLS
+179 GLVSLGDMS
-192 SIENIILNLPGMVK
+192 SIENIIMNLPGMVK

-228 NIAADGGVNSIANTR
+228 NMAADGGVNSIVNTR
-243 VKALFSDNMSIQTV
+243 VKALFSDNMSITTV
-257 KYDANGTMT
+257 KYDVNGNMT
-266 SDHTGMTFTTTA
+266 SEHTGMPFQTSA
-278 PGTPSDTSLRC
+278 PGIPSDTSPRC
-289 VYVMSAETPVPGT
+289 VYVMSAATPVPGT
-302 TLTVY
+302 TLTIY

-339 FVMAEEVATTTD
+339 YIMAEEA
-351 EDGNEIKGNGVY
+351 GNGVY

-375 YAEGGWALKWY
+375 YAEGGSTLKWY
-386 ADDSQLLPGFSGE
+386 NDDSALLPGFSGN
-399 DFDLTTDSAGTL
+399 DFDLLTMSAGDL
-411 LYKFIPVLFNEL
+411 LYTFMPKLFDEL
-423 AIPVLNGSVKKLLA
+423 ALVVLNGSVKKILA

-444 EHVGKAGPKADDAV
+444 EHVGKAGPEADDAV
-458 AALGEQDIFV
+458 AALGSDEIFV
-468 GKQGDYVF
+468 GEQGDYVF

-509 IINWDFEVKSELLN
+509 IINWDFEVTSDLLN
-523 KYIPANADDVNTR
+523 KYIPASADDVNTR

-546 DVAELVLL
+546 DVANLVLL

-567 ERTWTRPTFTDT
+567 EATWTRPTFTDT

-590 LAQAVVG
+590 LAQAVVS

-688 TATGENGDD
+688 TTEADP
-697 DNVKTFLADKDS
+697 VKTFLADKDS

-737 SVATVVGVT
+737 NGACAGVAS
-746 DYGMKFGKHTFTE
+746 YGMKFDNHTFAE
-759 ADLTVDY
+759 SDLTVEY
-766 DDGTNVTTFKV
+766 NGTTFKV

-788 ALESDYEWCWAFENI
+788 ALEADYEWSWAFENI

-809 TIDLSTP
+809 TVDLSTP
-816 QDPWAKLQTV
+816 QDPWVKLQTV

-841 DAGEEKIEHW
+841 DDGEQKIEHW

-879 YFRNE
+879 YFRND

-889 LAALLKTVVNSIFAK
+889 LAALLKTIVNSIFAK
-904 VGGSGFAL
+904 VGGGSYSL
-912 IPSVIANFDDLA
+912 IPSVITNFDELA

-937 GVLYTAFVTNGLART
+937 GVLYTALVTNGLGRT
-952 IFPFIGF
+952 IMPFLN
-959 FLGWKTDPQKI
+959 FLFGWKTDPQKI

-990 TDAEYGK
+990 TDAEHGK

-1044 VTFDGKTND
+1044 VTFDGTINN
-1053 DLSASYVTVADD
+1053 DLSASYVTVAAD
-1065 GTETAAD
+1065 GTESAAD

-1089 KGDEAVTAT
+1089 KGDEAVTMT

-1126 YEDADRIGTQSGDH
+1126 YEDADRIGTQDGDH
-1140 DTAYAGIYDFKS
+1140 DKDYTGIYDFKS

-1157 DLYTSVTEYTQEIH
+1157 DLYTTVTTYEQQIH
-1171 YVQASVN
+1171 YVQASLS
-1178 NPDQEFVYCQP
+1178 NPDKSFVSCLA
-1189 EGYDA
+1189 EGQSV
-1194 TDCNGN
+1194 DCNGN
-1200 VTVNNAGAVPT
+1200 VSGTGATPT

-1224 AGGWKSTFSKDDST
+1224 AGGWAGSVTKDSSS
-1238 TSAKLYYAKD
+1238 TSAKLYYALD
-1248 GVTADTTFDYG
+1248 GVTADTEFAYG
-1259 AYDMGGIGVKYNAP
+1259 AYDMGGVGVKY
-1273 TLGVENSDTKVW
+1273 GDDTKVW

-1295 NVYDIYTENRDNG
+1295 GIDQIYADNKDNG
-1308 YNAYQGVASDLYE
+1308 YNANQGVASNLYE
-1321 AYSTAWNKIVYLA
+1321 AYRTAWNKIVYLA

-1347 WHGLTAAG
+1347 WIGHTAAG
-1355 TTDNDYVSA
+1355 TSANDYVTA

-1384 DALADAQSSGAA
+1384 EALADAQSSGAA

-1439 AEGENLYRTF
+1439 AAGENLYRTF
-1449 LAPKEM
+1449 LAPKVM
-1455 DQYYIQG
+1455 DTYYIQG

-1471 LVTEAETS
+1471 LVANAETS

-1502 VAVDEWKMPITSKL
+1502 VAYDEWKMPITSKL
-1516 VVEDTTARIAYYKT
+1516 VVDDTTSRIAYYKT
-1530 FVIADSTKED
+1530 FVIADSAKED
-1540 ADLLYFLE
+1540 ADLLYFLTQ
-1548 KEVAH
+1548 EVAH

-1566 VTWGRFAEAYA
+1566 VTWGRFAEAYE
-1577 DAEAIIAGTDEFSSY
+1577 DAKAIIAGTDEFSSY

-1600 WELMVAYKQLLKND
+1600 WQLMVAYKQLLKND
-1614 DSLIQ
+1614 NSLIQ

-1643 DGAYALAADYE
+1643 DGAYLLKE
-1654 GTVEEAYAELIKAL
+1654 GVDANEAYAALISAL
-1668 GYEYQARYSANDTEV
+1668 GYEYQARYSSNDDEV
-1683 QNGEKQ
+1683 INGEKA
-1689 AGELK
+1689 AGDLK
-1694 YNADGTA
+1694 YNADGSP
-1701 MMYELYADSAYEYA
+1701 MMFELYADSAYEYA
-1715 NNDRPNRSGN
+1715 NNDRPNKSGN

-1734 KLEAAIANFEATAV
+1734 KLEAAIANFEVAV
-1748 AAPELGAIDGKTGAF
+1748 AELPELGAVDGTTGAF
-1763 GEVDTDEETGVV
+1763 GEVVTDEETGFT
-1775 TGYIYGVKAGEDAEN
+1775 TGYLYGVTAGEAAEG
-1790 YFALVDDTAGYTK
+1790 YFALVDAEAGTVEWTLGTASN
-1803 KVASTLAGAS
+1803 V
-1813 ENGTGAKVQVYN
+1813 NGTGAVATVKDTKGN
-1825 NSHVLVAE
+1825 AVAE
-1833 YTLIVFGDVNGDA
+1833 YTLVIFGDVNGDA
-1846 AISASDYSAIIG
+1846 SVTATDKAAVSKAALGG
-1858 VTQGTAMDNIAMIAA
+1858 VIEGDANTKAA
-1873 DVVDATDMANPAIS
+1873 DVNGDAAVTATDS
-1887 ASDYSAVIQS
+1887 AAVSKAALGGEI
-1897 TQGSDLTV
+1897 TV
-1905 NPYIG
+1905 NPYVA

>member
-25 ASAAKTSYKT
+25 ASAAKTAYKS
-35 VDELT
+35 VDEL
-40 NLDAYSPYG
+40 NALGAYSPYG

-58 RSSMVLDFLDNVL
+58 RSSIVLDFLDNVL
-71 PGLNINMGEVFSIDF
+71 PGLNINMGTVFDVLG
-86 LSIAVTIDLSNV
+86 LSVTIDLTSV

-109 STWENTLFSIATG
+109 STFENTLASIAMG
-122 IVDLGILEKLDTG
+122 IVDLGILESLETG
-135 SWVSGMSREGTDQWT
+135 KWTSGMSRDGTAQWT
-150 IISTLIAVL
+150 IISTIFNFL
-159 SDQAGD
+159 SDNTTLVGKVFSD
-165 DGLLNALF
+165 
-173 TQGLDL
+173 GLDL
-179 GLINGMLGGLDLS
+179 GLVSLGDMS
-192 SIENIILNLPGMVK
+192 SIENIIMNLPGMVK

-228 NIAADGGVNSIANTR
+228 NMAADGGVNSIVNTR
-243 VKALFSDNMSIQTV
+243 VKALFSDNMSITTV
-257 KYDANGTMT
+257 KYDVNGNMT
-266 SDHTGMTFTTTA
+266 SEHTGMPFQTSA
-278 PGTPSDTSLRC
+278 PGTPSDTSPRC
-289 VYVMSAETPVPGT
+289 VYVMSAATPVPGT

-339 FVMAEEVATTTD
+339 YIMAEEA
-351 EDGNEIKGNGVY
+351 GNGVY

-375 YAEGGWALKWY
+375 YAEGGSTLKWY
-386 ADDSQLLPGFSGE
+386 NDDSALLPGFSGD
-399 DFDLTTDSAGTL
+399 DFDLLTMSAGDL
-411 LYKFIPVLFNEL
+411 LYTFMPKLFDEL
-423 AIPVLNGSVKKLLA
+423 ALVVLNGSVKKILA

-444 EHVGKAGPKADDAV
+444 EHVGKAGPEADDAV
-458 AALGEQDIFV
+458 AALGSDEIFV
-468 GKQGDYVF
+468 GEQGDYVF

-509 IINWDFEVKSELLN
+509 IINWDFEVTSDLLN
-523 KYIPANADDVNTR
+523 KYIPANADDANTR

-546 DVAELVLL
+546 DVANLVLL

-567 ERTWTRPTFTDT
+567 EATWTRPTFTDT

-590 LAQAVVG
+590 LAQAVVS

-688 TATGENGDD
+688 TTEADP
-697 DNVKTFLADKDS
+697 VKTFLANKDS

-737 SVATVVGVT
+737 DAACAGVAS
-746 DYGMKFGKHTFTE
+746 YGMKFDNHTFAE
-759 ADLTVDY
+759 SDLTVEY
-766 DDGTNVTTFKV
+766 NGTTFKV

-788 ALESDYEWCWAFENI
+788 ALEADYEWCWAFENI

-809 TIDLSTP
+809 TVDLSTP
-816 QDPWAKLQTV
+816 QDPWVKLQTV

-841 DAGEEKIEHW
+841 DDGEQKIEHW

-904 VGGSGFAL
+904 VGGGSYSL
-912 IPSVIANFDDLA
+912 IPSVITNFDELA

-937 GVLYTAFVTNGLART
+937 GVLYTALVTNGLGRT
-952 IFPFIGF
+952 IMPFLN
-959 FLGWKTDPQKI
+959 FLFGWKTDPQVI

-990 TDAEYGK
+990 TDAEHGK

-1044 VTFDGKTND
+1044 VTFDGTINN
-1053 DLSASYVTVADD
+1053 DLSASYVTVAAD
-1065 GTETAAD
+1065 GTESAAD

-1089 KGDEAVTAT
+1089 KGDEAVTMT

-1126 YEDADRIGTQSGDH
+1126 YEDADRIGTQDGDH
-1140 DTAYAGIYDFKS
+1140 DKDYTGISDFKS

-1157 DLYTSVTEYTQEIH
+1157 DLYTSVTEYTQQIH
-1171 YVQASVN
+1171 YVQASLS
-1178 NPDQEFVYCQP
+1178 NPDKSFVSCLP
-1189 EGYDA
+1189 EGQS

-1200 VTVNNAGAVPT
+1200 VTGTGATPT
-1211 APASNYFAQYTGQ
+1211 APASNYFAQYEGQ
-1224 AGGWKSTFSKDDST
+1224 AGGWAGSVTKNSSS

-1248 GVTADTTFDYG
+1248 GVTADTEFAYG
-1259 AYDMGGIGVKYNAP
+1259 AYDMGGVAVKY
-1273 TLGVENSDTKVW
+1273 GSDTKVW

-1295 NVYDIYTENRDNG
+1295 NVYDIYTENKDNG
-1308 YNAYQGVASDLYE
+1308 YNAYQGVASNLYE
-1321 AYSTAWNKIVYLA
+1321 AYRTAWNKIVYLA

-1347 WHGLTAAG
+1347 WIGHTAAG
-1355 TTDNDYVSA
+1355 TSANDYVTA

-1384 DALADAQSSGAA
+1384 EALADAQSSGAA
-1396 GAALPQYVQ
+1396 SAALPQYVQ

-1439 AEGENLYRTF
+1439 AAGENLYRTF
-1449 LAPKEM
+1449 LAPKVM
-1455 DQYYIQG
+1455 DTYYIQG

-1471 LVTEAETS
+1471 LVANAETS

-1502 VAVDEWKMPITSKL
+1502 VAYDEWKMPITSKL
-1516 VVEDTTARIAYYKT
+1516 VVDDMTARIAYYKT
-1530 FVIADSTKED
+1530 FVIADSAKED

-1561 DDYES
+1561 EDYES

-1600 WELMVAYKQLLKND
+1600 WQLMVAYKQLLKND
-1614 DSLIQ
+1614 NSLIQ

-1643 DGAYALAADYE
+1643 DGAYLLKE
-1654 GTVEEAYAELIKAL
+1654 GVDANEAYAQLISAL
-1668 GYEYQARYSANDTEV
+1668 GYEYQARYSSNDDEV
-1683 QNGEKQ
+1683 INGEKA
-1689 AGELK
+1689 AGDLK
-1694 YNADGTA
+1694 YNADGSP
-1701 MMYELYADSAYEYA
+1701 MMFELYADSAYEYA
-1715 NNDRPNRSGN
+1715 NNDRPNKSGN

-1734 KLEAAIANFEATAV
+1734 KLEAAIANFEVAV
-1748 AAPELGAIDGKTGAF
+1748 AELPELGAIDGTTGAF
-1763 GEVDTDEETGVV
+1763 GEVVTDEETGFT
-1775 TGYIYGVKAGEDAEN
+1775 TGYLYGVTAGEAADG
-1790 YFALVDDTAGYTK
+1790 YFALVDAEAGTVEWSLGTASN
-1803 KVASTLAGAS
+1803 V
-1813 ENGTGAKVQVYN
+1813 NGTGAVATVKDTKGN
-1825 NSHVLVAE
+1825 AVAE
-1833 YTLIVFGDVNGDA
+1833 FTLVIFGDVNGDA
-1846 AISASDYSAIIG
+1846 SVTAADGNTVGSAALGATITG
-1858 VTQGTAMDNIAMIAA
+1858 AANNMAA
-1873 DVVDATDMANPAIS
+1873 DVNGDGSITAADGNTVGSAALGGVIS
-1887 ASDYSAVIQS
+1887 
-1897 TQGSDLTV
+1897 V
-1905 NPYIG
+1905 NPYVA

>member
-35 VDELT
+35 VDEL
-40 NLDAYSPYG
+40 NALGAYSPYG

-58 RSSMVLDFLDNVL
+58 RSSIVLDFLDNVL
-71 PGLNINMGEVFSIDF
+71 PGLNINMGTVFDVF
-86 LSIAVTIDLSNV
+86 GLSVTIDLTSV

-109 STWENTLFSIATG
+109 DTFENTLASIAMAV
-122 IVDLGILEKLDTG
+122 VDLGILESLETG
-135 SWVSGMSREGTDQWT
+135 KWTSGMSRDGTAQWT
-150 IISTLIAVL
+150 IISTIFNFL
-159 SDQAGD
+159 SDNTTLVGKVFSD
-165 DGLLNALF
+165 
-173 TQGLDL
+173 GLDL
-179 GLINGMLGGLDLS
+179 GLVSLGDMS
-192 SIENIILNLPGMVK
+192 SIENIIMNLPGMVK

-215 WDDTLADVKTYDN
+215 WDDTLADVKTYDDN
-228 NIAADGGVNSIANTR
+228 MAADGGVNSIVNTR
-243 VKALFSDNMSIQTV
+243 VKALFSDNMSITTV
-257 KYDANGTMT
+257 KYDVNGNMT
-266 SDHTGMTFTTTA
+266 SEHTGMPFQTSA
-278 PGTPSDTSLRC
+278 PGTPSDTSPRC
-289 VYVMSAETPVPGT
+289 VYVMSAATPVPGT
-302 TLTVY
+302 TLTIY

-339 FVMAEEVATTTD
+339 YIMAEEA
-351 EDGNEIKGNGVY
+351 GNGVY
-363 VWKAVDEKTGQP
+363 VWKAVDEKTGAP
-375 YAEGGWALKWY
+375 YAEGGSTLKWY
-386 ADDSQLLPGFSGE
+386 NDDSALLPGFSGN
-399 DFDLTTDSAGTL
+399 DFDLLTMSAGDL
-411 LYKFIPVLFNEL
+411 LYTFMPKLFDEL
-423 AIPVLNGSVKKLLA
+423 ALVVLNGSVKKILA

-444 EHVGKAGPKADDAV
+444 EHVGKAGPEADDAV
-458 AALGEQDIFV
+458 AALGSDDIFV
-468 GKQGDYVF
+468 GEQGDYVF

-509 IINWDFEVKSELLN
+509 IINWDFEVTSDLLN
-523 KYIPANADDVNTR
+523 QYIPDSADDVNTR

-546 DVAELVLL
+546 DVANLVLL

-567 ERTWTRPTFTDT
+567 EATWTRPTFTDT

-590 LAQAVVG
+590 LAQAVVS

-603 FGDDYTTN
+603 FGDDYETN
-611 PRCYYNMFMSSD
+611 PRCYYDMFVSSD

-676 YNYDA
+676 YNYDN

-688 TATGENGDD
+688 TTEADP
-697 DNVKTFLADKDS
+697 VKTFLADKDS

-714 VCLTMGIH
+714 VILTMGIH

-737 SVATVVGVT
+737 NGACAGVAS
-746 DYGMKFGKHTFTE
+746 YGMKFDNHTFAE
-759 ADLTVDY
+759 SDLTVEY
-766 DDGTNVTTFKV
+766 NGTTFKV

-788 ALESDYEWCWAFENI
+788 ALEADYEWSWAFENI

-841 DAGEEKIEHW
+841 DSGEEKIEHW

-879 YFRNE
+879 YFRND

-904 VGGSGFAL
+904 VGGGSYAL
-912 IPSVIANFDDLA
+912 IPDVITNFDELA

-937 GVLYTAFVTNGLART
+937 GVLYTALVTNGLGRT
-952 IFPFIGF
+952 IMPFLN
-959 FLGWKTDPQKI
+959 FLFGWKTDPQKI

-979 QGGKDYAFQGV
+979 KANKDYAFQGT
-990 TDAEYGK
+990 TDDEA
-997 TGGGSSAS
+997 GGSAGKGDSAS

-1031 DVTDHNYDIVIKS
+1031 TTVDHAYDINIVN
-1044 VTFDGKTND
+1044 VTFDATTNN
-1053 DLSASYVTVADD
+1053 DLSVSYVTVADD

-1072 ATVNPWEKVWVK
+1072 SVVEPYEKVWVK

-1089 KGDEAVTAT
+1089 KGDEAVTMT

-1126 YEDADRIGTQSGDH
+1126 YEDADRIGTQSEDH
-1140 DTAYAGIYDFKS
+1140 DKAYSGIYDFKS

-1171 YVQASVN
+1171 YVQASAN

-1189 EGYDA
+1189 EGYEE
-1194 TDCNGN
+1194 TEDCDGN

-1273 TLGVENSDTKVW
+1273 TLGIENSDTKVW

-1295 NVYDIYTENRDNG
+1295 NVYDIYTENKDNG
-1308 YNAYQGVASDLYE
+1308 YNANQGVASDLYE
-1321 AYSTAWNKIVYLA
+1321 DYREAWNKIVYLA

-1347 WHGLTAAG
+1347 WNGLTATG
-1355 TTDNDYVSA
+1355 TTANDYVSA

-1384 DALADAQSSGAA
+1384 EALADAQSSGAA

-1405 NMAAEIENDFDA
+1405 NMAAEIEDDFDA

-1439 AEGENLYRTF
+1439 AAGENLYRTF
-1449 LAPKEM
+1449 LAPKVM
-1455 DQYYIQG
+1455 DTYYIQG

-1516 VVEDTTARIAYYKT
+1516 VVEDMTARIAYYKQ
-1530 FVIADSTKED
+1530 FVIADTAKED
-1540 ADLLYFLE
+1540 ADLLYFLTQ
-1548 KEVAH
+1548 EVAH

-1561 DDYES
+1561 EDYES

-1577 DAEAIIAGTDEFSSY
+1577 DAQAIIAGTDEFSSY

-1643 DGAYALAADYE
+1643 DGAYLLKE
-1654 GTVEEAYAELIKAL
+1654 GVDANEAYAELIKAL
-1668 GYEYQARYSANDTEV
+1668 GYEYQARYSSNDDEV
-1683 QNGEKQ
+1683 INGEKA
-1689 AGELK
+1689 AGDLK
-1694 YNADGTA
+1694 YNADGTP

-1734 KLEAAIANFEATAV
+1734 KLEAAIANFEL
-1748 AAPELGAIDGKTGAF
+1748 AAPDFSFTAKEGT
-1763 GEVDTDEETGVV
+1763 TGVVDVTSEEGAELV
-1775 TGYIYGVKAGEDAEN
+1775 TGYIYGITAGDAVEN
-1790 YFALVDDTAGYTK
+1790 YIAYENLYVEY
-1803 KVASTLAGAS
+1803 VASTLSGGS
-1813 ENGTGAKVQVYN
+1813 INGTGAVVKTYTDEAMENQVG
-1825 NSHVLVAE
+1825 E
-1833 YTLIVFGDVNGDA
+1833 YTVIVFGDMDGNA
-1846 AISASDYSAIIG
+1846 AVA
-1858 VTQGTAMDNIAMIAA
+1858 AA
-1873 DVVDATDMANPAIS
+1873 DVVTVNQYLADSSTNALSDIQLKAGDLDNNAAVAAADAVTVNQYLADSATYPLPVNPAN
-1887 ASDYSAVIQS
+1887 A
-1897 TQGSDLTV
+1897 
-1905 NPYIG
+1905 

>member
-1 MNKMK
+1 MSAGDLLYTFMP
-6 KLLSVLLAVVI
+6 KLF
-17 ALSCMSVM
+17 
-25 ASAAKTSYKT
+25 
-35 VDELT
+35 DEL
-40 NLDAYSPYG
+40 
-49 QVTRLSLEE
+49 
-58 RSSMVLDFLDNVL
+58 
-71 PGLNINMGEVFSIDF
+71 
-86 LSIAVTIDLSNV
+86 
-98 DRLCYSFDTIK
+98 
-109 STWENTLFSIATG
+109 
-122 IVDLGILEKLDTG
+122 
-135 SWVSGMSREGTDQWT
+135 
-150 IISTLIAVL
+150 
-159 SDQAGD
+159 
-165 DGLLNALF
+165 AL
-173 TQGLDL
+173 
-179 GLINGMLGGLDLS
+179 
-192 SIENIILNLPGMVK
+192 V
-206 GLIYPMLER
+206 
-215 WDDTLADVKTYDN
+215 
-228 NIAADGGVNSIANTR
+228 
-243 VKALFSDNMSIQTV
+243 
-257 KYDANGTMT
+257 
-266 SDHTGMTFTTTA
+266 
-278 PGTPSDTSLRC
+278 
-289 VYVMSAETPVPGT
+289 
-302 TLTVY
+302 
-307 HIVDAKEAEA
+307 
-317 LAKDTDDSNNVAA
+317 
-330 YNYIAEDQT
+330 
-339 FVMAEEVATTTD
+339 
-351 EDGNEIKGNGVY
+351 
-363 VWKAVDEKTGQP
+363 
-375 YAEGGWALKWY
+375 
-386 ADDSQLLPGFSGE
+386 
-399 DFDLTTDSAGTL
+399 
-411 LYKFIPVLFNEL
+411 
-423 AIPVLNGSVKKLLA
+423 VLNGSVKKILA

-444 EHVGKAGPKADDAV
+444 EHVGKAGPEADDAV
-458 AALGEQDIFV
+458 AALGSDEIFV
-468 GKQGDYVF
+468 GEQGDYVF

-509 IINWDFEVKSELLN
+509 IINWDFEVTSDLLN
-523 KYIPANADDVNTR
+523 KYIPASADDVNTR

-546 DVAELVLL
+546 DVANLVLL

-567 ERTWTRPTFTDT
+567 EATWTRPTFTDT

-590 LAQAVVG
+590 LAQAVVS

-688 TATGENGDD
+688 TTEADP
-697 DNVKTFLADKDS
+697 VKTFLADKDS

-737 SVATVVGVT
+737 NGACAGVAS
-746 DYGMKFGKHTFTE
+746 YGMKFDNHTFAE
-759 ADLTVDY
+759 SDLTVEY
-766 DDGTNVTTFKV
+766 NGTTFKV

-788 ALESDYEWCWAFENI
+788 ALEADYEWSWAFENI

-809 TIDLSTP
+809 TVDLSTP
-816 QDPWAKLQTV
+816 QDPWVKLQTV

-841 DAGEEKIEHW
+841 DDGEQKIEHW

-879 YFRNE
+879 YFRND

-889 LAALLKTVVNSIFAK
+889 LAALLKTIVNSIFAK
-904 VGGSGFAL
+904 VGGGSYSL
-912 IPSVIANFDDLA
+912 IPSVITNFDELA

-937 GVLYTAFVTNGLART
+937 GVLYTALVTNGLGRT
-952 IFPFIGF
+952 IMPFLN
-959 FLGWKTDPQKI
+959 FLFGWKTDPQKI

-990 TDAEYGK
+990 TDAEHGK

-1044 VTFDGKTND
+1044 VTFDGTINN
-1053 DLSASYVTVADD
+1053 DLSASYVTVAAD
-1065 GTETAAD
+1065 GTESAAD

-1089 KGDEAVTAT
+1089 KGDEAVTMT

-1126 YEDADRIGTQSGDH
+1126 YEDADRIGTQDGDH
-1140 DTAYAGIYDFKS
+1140 DKDYTGIYDFKS

-1157 DLYTSVTEYTQEIH
+1157 DLYTTVTTYEQQIH
-1171 YVQASVN
+1171 YVQASLS
-1178 NPDQEFVYCQP
+1178 NPDKSFVSCLA
-1189 EGYDA
+1189 EGQSV
-1194 TDCNGN
+1194 DCNGN
-1200 VTVNNAGAVPT
+1200 VSGTGATPT

-1224 AGGWKSTFSKDDST
+1224 AGGWAGSVTKDSSS
-1238 TSAKLYYAKD
+1238 TSAKLYYALD
-1248 GVTADTTFDYG
+1248 GVTADTEFAYG
-1259 AYDMGGIGVKYNAP
+1259 AYDMGGVGVKY
-1273 TLGVENSDTKVW
+1273 GDDTKVW

-1295 NVYDIYTENRDNG
+1295 GIDQIYADNKDNG
-1308 YNAYQGVASDLYE
+1308 YNANQGVASNLYE
-1321 AYSTAWNKIVYLA
+1321 AYRTAWNKIVYLA

-1347 WHGLTAAG
+1347 WIGHTAAG
-1355 TTDNDYVSA
+1355 TSANDYVTA

-1384 DALADAQSSGAA
+1384 EALADAQSSGAA

-1439 AEGENLYRTF
+1439 AAGENLYRTF
-1449 LAPKEM
+1449 LAPKVM
-1455 DQYYIQG
+1455 DTYYIQG

-1471 LVTEAETS
+1471 LVANAETS

-1502 VAVDEWKMPITSKL
+1502 VAYDEWKMPITSKL
-1516 VVEDTTARIAYYKT
+1516 VVDDTTSRIAYYKT
-1530 FVIADSTKED
+1530 FVIADSAKED
-1540 ADLLYFLE
+1540 ADLLYFLTQ
-1548 KEVAH
+1548 EVAH

-1566 VTWGRFAEAYA
+1566 VTWGRFAEAYE
-1577 DAEAIIAGTDEFSSY
+1577 DAKAIIAGTDEFSSY

-1600 WELMVAYKQLLKND
+1600 WQLMVAYKQLLKND
-1614 DSLIQ
+1614 NSLIQ

-1643 DGAYALAADYE
+1643 DGAYLLKE
-1654 GTVEEAYAELIKAL
+1654 GVDANEAYAALISAL
-1668 GYEYQARYSANDTEV
+1668 GYEYQARYSSNDDEV
-1683 QNGEKQ
+1683 INGEKA
-1689 AGELK
+1689 AGDLK
-1694 YNADGTA
+1694 YNADGSP
-1701 MMYELYADSAYEYA
+1701 MMFELYADSAYEYA
-1715 NNDRPNRSGN
+1715 NNDRPNKSGN

-1734 KLEAAIANFEATAV
+1734 KLEAAIANFEVAV
-1748 AAPELGAIDGKTGAF
+1748 AELPELGAVDGTTGAF
-1763 GEVDTDEETGVV
+1763 GEVVTDEETGFT
-1775 TGYIYGVKAGEDAEN
+1775 TGYLYGVTAGEAAEG
-1790 YFALVDDTAGYTK
+1790 YFALVDAEAGTVEWTLGTASN
-1803 KVASTLAGAS
+1803 V
-1813 ENGTGAKVQVYN
+1813 NGTGAVATVKDTKGN
-1825 NSHVLVAE
+1825 AVAE
-1833 YTLIVFGDVNGDA
+1833 YTLVIFGDVNGDA
-1846 AISASDYSAIIG
+1846 SVTATDKAAVSKAALGG
-1858 VTQGTAMDNIAMIAA
+1858 VIEGDANTKAA
-1873 DVVDATDMANPAIS
+1873 DVNGDAAVTATDS
-1887 ASDYSAVIQS
+1887 AAVSKAALGGEI
-1897 TQGSDLTV
+1897 TV
-1905 NPYIG
+1905 NPYVA

>member
-25 ASAAKTSYKT
+25 ASAAKTAYKS
-35 VDELT
+35 VDEL
-40 NLDAYSPYG
+40 NALGAYSPYG

-58 RSSMVLDFLDNVL
+58 RSSIVLDFLDNVL
-71 PGLNINMGEVFSIDF
+71 PGLNINMGTVFDVLG
-86 LSIAVTIDLSNV
+86 LSVTIDLTSV

-109 STWENTLFSIATG
+109 STFENTLASIAMG
-122 IVDLGILEKLDTG
+122 IVDLGILESLETG
-135 SWVSGMSREGTDQWT
+135 KWTSGMSRDGTAQWT
-150 IISTLIAVL
+150 IISTIFNFL
-159 SDQAGD
+159 SDNTTLVGKVFSE
-165 DGLLNALF
+165 GLN
-173 TQGLDL
+173 L
-179 GLINGMLGGLDLS
+179 GLVSLGDMS
-192 SIENIILNLPGMVK
+192 SIENIIMNLPGMVK

-228 NIAADGGVNSIANTR
+228 NMAADGGVNSIVNTR
-243 VKALFSDNMSIQTV
+243 VKALFSDNMSITTV
-257 KYDANGTMT
+257 KYDVNGNMT
-266 SDHTGMTFTTTA
+266 SEHTGMPFQTSA
-278 PGTPSDTSLRC
+278 PGTPSDTSPRC
-289 VYVMSAETPVPGT
+289 VYVMSAATPVPGT

-339 FVMAEEVATTTD
+339 YIMAEEA
-351 EDGNEIKGNGVY
+351 NNGVY
-363 VWKAVDEKTGQP
+363 VWKAVDEKTGAP
-375 YAEGGWALKWY
+375 YAEGGSTLKWY
-386 ADDSQLLPGFSGE
+386 NDDSALLPGFSGN
-399 DFDLTTDSAGTL
+399 DFDLIDMSAGDL
-411 LYKFIPVLFNEL
+411 LYTFMPKLFDEL
-423 AIPVLNGSVKKLLA
+423 ALVVLNGSVKKILA

-444 EHVGKAGPKADDAV
+444 THIGKAGPEADDAV
-458 AALGEQDIFV
+458 AALGSDEIFV
-468 GKQGDYVF
+468 GEQGDYVF

-509 IINWDFEVKSELLN
+509 IINWDFEVTSDLLN

-546 DVAELVLL
+546 DVANLVLL

-567 ERTWTRPTFTDT
+567 EATWTRPTFTDT

-590 LAQAVVG
+590 LAQAVVS

-688 TATGENGDD
+688 TTEADP
-697 DNVKTFLADKDS
+697 VKTFLANKDS

-737 SVATVVGVT
+737 DAACAGVAS
-746 DYGMKFGKHTFTE
+746 YGMKFDNHTFAE
-759 ADLTVDY
+759 SDLTVEY
-766 DDGTNVTTFKV
+766 NGTTFKV

-788 ALESDYEWCWAFENI
+788 ALEADYEWSWAFENI

-809 TIDLSTP
+809 TVDLSTP
-816 QDPWAKLQTV
+816 QDPWVKLQTV

-841 DAGEEKIEHW
+841 DDGEQKIEHW

-879 YFRNE
+879 YFRND

-889 LAALLKTVVNSIFAK
+889 LAALLKTIVNSIFAK
-904 VGGSGFAL
+904 VGGGSYSL
-912 IPSVIANFDDLA
+912 IPSVITNFDELA

-937 GVLYTAFVTNGLART
+937 GVLYTALVTNGLGRT
-952 IFPFIGF
+952 IMPFLN
-959 FLGWKTDPQKI
+959 FLFGWKTDPQKI

-990 TDAEYGK
+990 TDAEHGK

-1044 VTFDGKTND
+1044 VTFDGTINN
-1053 DLSASYVTVADD
+1053 DLSASYVTVAAD
-1065 GTETAAD
+1065 GTESAAN

-1089 KGDEAVTAT
+1089 KGDEAVTMT

-1126 YEDADRIGTQSGDH
+1126 YEDADRIGTQDGDH
-1140 DTAYAGIYDFKS
+1140 DKDYTGIYDFKS

-1157 DLYTSVTEYTQEIH
+1157 DLYTTVTTYEQQIH
-1171 YVQASVN
+1171 YVQASLS
-1178 NPDQEFVYCQP
+1178 NPDKSFVSCLA
-1189 EGYDA
+1189 EGQSV
-1194 TDCNGN
+1194 DCNGN
-1200 VTVNNAGAVPT
+1200 VSGTGATPT

-1224 AGGWKSTFSKDDST
+1224 AGGWAGSVTKDSSS
-1238 TSAKLYYAKD
+1238 TSAKLYYALD
-1248 GVTADTTFDYG
+1248 GVTADTEFAYG
-1259 AYDMGGIGVKYNAP
+1259 AYDMGGVGVKY
-1273 TLGVENSDTKVW
+1273 GDDTKVW

-1295 NVYDIYTENRDNG
+1295 NVYDIYTENKDNG
-1308 YNAYQGVASDLYE
+1308 YNANQGVASDLYE
-1321 AYSTAWNKIVYLA
+1321 AYRTAWNKIVYLA

-1347 WHGLTAAG
+1347 WIGHTAAG
-1355 TTDNDYVSA
+1355 TSANDYVTA

-1372 IAEYEAAKEAYE
+1372 IEAYEAAKEAYE
-1384 DALADAQSSGAA
+1384 EALADAQSSGAA

-1405 NMAAEIENDFDA
+1405 NMAAEIEDDFDA

-1449 LAPKEM
+1449 LAPKVM
-1455 DQYYIQG
+1455 DTYYIQG

-1471 LVTEAETS
+1471 LVANAETS

-1502 VAVDEWKMPITSKL
+1502 VAYDEWKMPITSKL
-1516 VVEDTTARIAYYKT
+1516 VVDDTTARIAYYKT
-1530 FVIADSTKED
+1530 FVIADSAKED

-1643 DGAYALAADYE
+1643 DGAYLLKE
-1654 GTVEEAYAELIKAL
+1654 GVDANEAYAALISAL

-1683 QNGEKQ
+1683 QNGEK
-1689 AGELK
+1689 AVGDLK
-1694 YNADGTA
+1694 YNADGTP

-1715 NNDRPNRSGN
+1715 NNDRPNKSGN

-1734 KLEAAIANFEATAV
+1734 KLEAAIANFEVAV
-1748 AAPELGAIDGKTGAF
+1748 AELPELGAVDGTTGAF
-1763 GEVDTDEETGVV
+1763 GEVVTDEETGFT
-1775 TGYIYGVKAGEDAEN
+1775 TGYLYGVTAGEAAEG
-1790 YFALVDDTAGYTK
+1790 YFALVDAEAGTVEWTLGTASN
-1803 KVASTLAGAS
+1803 V
-1813 ENGTGAKVQVYN
+1813 NGTGAVATVKDTKGN
-1825 NSHVLVAE
+1825 AVAE
-1833 YTLIVFGDVNGDA
+1833 YTLVIFGDVNGDA
-1846 AISASDYSAIIG
+1846 SVTGTDAQIVTNASLGGSIDGEANNFAANVNGDEGG
-1858 VTQGTAMDNIAMIAA
+1858 VTGTDSQIVTN
-1873 DVVDATDMANPAIS
+1873 
-1887 ASDYSAVIQS
+1887 ASLG
-1897 TQGSDLTV
+1897 GSITV
-1905 NPYIG
+1905 NPYVA

>member
-35 VDELT
+35 VDEL
-40 NLDAYSPYG
+40 NALDAYSPYG

-58 RSSMVLDFLDNVL
+58 RSSIVLDFLDNVL
-71 PGLNINMGEVFSIDF
+71 PGLNINMGTVFDVMG
-86 LSIAVTIDLSNV
+86 LSVTIDLTSV

-109 STWENTLFSIATG
+109 STFENGLASIAMA
-122 IVDLGILEKLDTG
+122 IVDLGILESLSTSKWT
-135 SWVSGMSREGTDQWT
+135 SGMSRNGTAQWT
-150 IISTLIAVL
+150 IISTIFNFL
-159 SDQAGD
+159 SDNTTLVGKVFSD
-165 DGLLNALF
+165 
-173 TQGLDL
+173 GLDL
-179 GLINGMLGGLDLS
+179 GLVSLGDMS
-192 SIENIILNLPGMVK
+192 SIENIIMNLPGMIK

-228 NIAADGGVNSIANTR
+228 NMAADGGVNSIANTR
-243 VKALFSDNMSIQTV
+243 VKALFSDNMSITTV
-257 KYDANGTMT
+257 KYDVNGNMT
-266 SDHTGMTFTTTA
+266 SEHTGMPFQTSA
-278 PGTPSDTSLRC
+278 PGTPSDTSPRC
-289 VYVMSAETPVPGT
+289 VYVMSAATPVPGT

-339 FVMAEEVATTTD
+339 YIMAEEA
-351 EDGNEIKGNGVY
+351 GNGVY

-375 YAEGGWALKWY
+375 YAEGGSTLKWY
-386 ADDSQLLPGFSGE
+386 NDDSALLPGFSGD
-399 DFDLTTDSAGTL
+399 DFDLLTMSAGDL
-411 LYKFIPVLFNEL
+411 LYTFMPKLFDEL
-423 AIPVLNGSVKKLLA
+423 ALVVLNGSVKKILA

-444 EHVGKAGPKADDAV
+444 EHIGKAGPEADDAV
-458 AALGEQDIFV
+458 AALGSDDIFV
-468 GKQGDYVF
+468 GEQGDYAF
-476 EWSDYAVVDGVH
+476 EWSDYAVVGGVH

-509 IINWDFEVKSELLN
+509 IINWNFEVTSDLLN
-523 KYIPANADDVNTR
+523 KYIPADAHDVNTR

-546 DVAELVLL
+546 DVANLVLL

-567 ERTWTRPTFTDT
+567 EATWTRPTFTDT
-579 TNASLVNNIKA
+579 TNASLINNIKT
-590 LAQAVVG
+590 LAQAVVS

-611 PRCYYNMFMSSD
+611 PRCYYDMFMSSD

-664 VIREFAAQLTPQ
+664 VVREFAAQLTPQ
-676 YNYDA
+676 YNYDN

-688 TATGENGDD
+688 TTEADP
-697 DNVKTFLADKDS
+697 VKTFLANKDS

-714 VCLTMGIH
+714 VILTMGIH
-722 VGYEYLRAF
+722 IGYEYLRAF

-737 SVATVVGVT
+737 NGACAGVAS
-746 DYGMKFGKHTFTE
+746 YGMKFDNHTFAE
-759 ADLTVDY
+759 SDLTVEY
-766 DDGTNVTTFKV
+766 NGTTFKV

-788 ALESDYEWCWAFENI
+788 ALEADYEWSWAFENI

-809 TIDLSTP
+809 TVDLSTP
-816 QDPWAKLQTV
+816 QDPWVKLQTV

-841 DAGEEKIEHW
+841 DDGEQKIEHW

-879 YFRNE
+879 YFRND

-904 VGGSGFAL
+904 VGGGSYSL
-912 IPSVIANFDDLA
+912 IPSVITNFDELA

-937 GVLYTAFVTNGLART
+937 GVLYTALVTNGLGRT
-952 IFPFIGF
+952 IMPFLN
-959 FLGWKTDPQKI
+959 FLFGWKTDPQKI

-990 TDAEYGK
+990 TDAEHGK

-1044 VTFDGKTND
+1044 VTFDGTINN
-1053 DLSASYVTVADD
+1053 DLSASYVTVAAD
-1065 GTETAAD
+1065 GTESAAD

-1089 KGDEAVTAT
+1089 KGDEAVTMT

-1126 YEDADRIGTQSGDH
+1126 YEDADRIGTQDGDH
-1140 DTAYAGIYDFKS
+1140 DKDYTGIYDFKS

-1157 DLYTSVTEYTQEIH
+1157 DLYTTVTTYEQQIH
-1171 YVQASVN
+1171 YVQASLS
-1178 NPDQEFVYCQP
+1178 NPDKSFVSCLA
-1189 EGYDA
+1189 EGQSV
-1194 TDCNGN
+1194 DCNGN
-1200 VTVNNAGAVPT
+1200 VSGTGATPT

-1224 AGGWKSTFSKDDST
+1224 AGGWAGSVTKDSSS
-1238 TSAKLYYAKD
+1238 TSAKLYYALD
-1248 GVTADTTFDYG
+1248 GVTADTEFAYG
-1259 AYDMGGIGVKYNAP
+1259 AYDMGGIGVKY
-1273 TLGVENSDTKVW
+1273 GDDTKVW

-1295 NVYDIYTENRDNG
+1295 NVYDIYTENKDNG
-1308 YNAYQGVASDLYE
+1308 YNAYQGVASNLYE
-1321 AYSTAWNKIVYLA
+1321 AYRTAWNKIVYLA

-1347 WHGLTAAG
+1347 WIGHTAAG
-1355 TTDNDYVSA
+1355 TSANDYVTA

-1384 DALADAQSSGAA
+1384 EALADAQSSGAA

-1439 AEGENLYRTF
+1439 AAGENLYRTF
-1449 LAPKEM
+1449 LAPKVM
-1455 DQYYIQG
+1455 DTYYIQG
-1462 SGISQAELD
+1462 SGISEAELD
-1471 LVTEAETS
+1471 LVANAETS

-1502 VAVDEWKMPITSKL
+1502 VAYDEWKMPITSKL
-1516 VVEDTTARIAYYKT
+1516 VVDDTTARIAYYKT
-1530 FVIADSTKED
+1530 FVIADSAKED
-1540 ADLLYFLE
+1540 ADLLYFLTQ
-1548 KEVAH
+1548 EVAH

-1561 DDYES
+1561 EDYES

-1577 DAEAIIAGTDEFSSY
+1577 DAEAIIAGTDEFSNY

-1643 DGAYALAADYE
+1643 DGAYLLKE
-1654 GTVEEAYAELIKAL
+1654 GVDANEAYAALISAL
-1668 GYEYQARYSANDTEV
+1668 GYEYQARYSSNDDEV
-1683 QNGEKQ
+1683 INGEKA
-1689 AGELK
+1689 AGDLK
-1694 YNADGTA
+1694 YNADGSP
-1701 MMYELYADSAYEYA
+1701 MMFELYADSAYEYA
-1715 NNDRPNRSGN
+1715 NNDRPNKSGN

-1734 KLEAAIANFEATAV
+1734 KLEAAIANFEVAV
-1748 AAPELGAIDGKTGAF
+1748 AELPELGAVDGTTGAF
-1763 GEVDTDEETGVV
+1763 SDTEEIDGIV
-1775 TGYIYGVKAGEDAEN
+1775 TGYIYGVTAGDVVED
-1790 YFALVDDTAGYTK
+1790 YFALVDDGAGYTK
-1803 KVASTLAGAS
+1803 PVASTLSGGA

-1825 NSHVLVAE
+1825 NSDVLVAE
-1833 YTLIVFGDVNGDA
+1833 YTLIVFGDVNGDGSITA
-1846 AISASDYSAIIG
+1846 ADYSAVKGYTMG
-1858 VTQGTAMDNIAMIAA
+1858 VALEADEALIAA
-1873 DVVDATDMANPAIS
+1873 DCVDATSVAS
-1887 ASDYSAVIQS
+1887 SEVTASDYSAVKSS
-1897 TQGSDLTV
+1897 TMGVDLTV